1 MQIDYRCLAP
11 GGIFLDR
18 AGPPG
23 RGTPRRLATGPPYT
37 VQAVHLYVRDTSGR
51 LEGEISVPASK
62 YHAHRA
68 LMLASLAEGE
78 SRIKGGV
85 AAKHVQSTI
94 EVLTGLGTEI
104 ERTADGFLVRGGLPY
119 RPLRDT
125 VSVGSSGTTLY
136 FMIGL
141 ASLADAPVTIT
152 GQKYF
157 QRRPVGPLLE
167 ALSAMGIELSSANAT
182 PPITV
187 APRRPRGGRVSIA
200 GTLSQWISGLL
211 IVAPFASGPTTIEV
225 EGTLN
230 EQPYVELTVNMMRDF
245 GLEVGVSDDWRRF
258 EIEGNQTAR
267 PAEVTLP
274 PDIGSL
280 AFGLAATSI
289 HPADV
294 FFHGVTEIDGSR
306 VDHPEAH
313 FLDVV
318 AAMGLPME
326 LDPAAG
332 GMRVR
337 HDGVR
342 LRGVEIDCRPMPDML
357 PVLSTMGQFA
367 EGETR
372 FSNVAH
378 VRLKESDRVVSMLQ
392 LNRMG
397 GDVEEQGDE
406 LVVRGISGELTGS
419 PLSSF
424 NDHRVHMSLAVAASR
439 ARGESSLTY
448 PNAFR
453 ISYPGFLEDMRGIG
467 LDLSIEDDRERTPVG
482 APVDAGE
489 AKGGQRAVESIA
501 IDQAAEISIVDW
513 VGRWARERPG
523 ENAVVD
529 TRAGGTRVWTWEELD
544 QEADKAAAL
553 LLELGVEPGET
564 VAYQLPNW
572 GEFVIL
578 TLACMK
584 IGAICCALMPIF
596 REREI
601 GFALRR
607 SKARVLVVADE
618 FRGRKHA
625 EEAAAMLTGN
635 EDVDGPKSADI
646 ERFSAHQHG
655 VEHVIVVGSAGTPV
669 LPKTEG
675 VRWHD
680 FAAAVARQT
689 PDTAAIVARKP
700 APTALSQLFFTS
712 GSTGEPKGV
721 LHRYDALTR
730 AAMMEVEHLGLGRDD
745 TIFIPTPLA
754 HQTGLL
760 YGMWLSFA
768 LGSTQVIQDVWDARR
783 GAAALR
789 EWDGTFVQAATP
801 FLADLVRVVEAG
813 EEVAP
818 PALRIFV
825 VTGAAVPRALAERA
839 TTVLSAAVCGAWGS
853 TESCLGA
860 LAAPGDD
867 PAKVWGTD
875 GRALAGTRIRIVDD
889 SDQVLGPG
897 EEGNFQ
903 VTSRCLFERYL
914 DRPDLTAAAMTADG
928 WYRTG
933 DLATIDGDGYLRL
946 TGRVKDIINRGGEK
960 VPVAEIE
967 QLMHEHPAVAEVAIV
982 AMPDERLGERA
993 CAFVVL
999 DPDFEGGLGLAEV
1012 REWLDSQEMSKHYWP
1027 ERVEV
1032 IEAMPRTP
1040 SGKIQKFVLRER
1052 AKGLRP
1058 QEPNPIPSETEEEP
1072 VR

>member
-1 MQIDYRCLAP
+1 
-11 GGIFLDR
+11 
-18 AGPPG
+18 
-23 RGTPRRLATGPPYT
+23 
-37 VQAVHLYVRDTSGR
+37 
-51 LEGEISVPASK
+51 
-62 YHAHRA
+62 
-68 LMLASLAEGE
+68 MLASLAEGE
-78 SRIKGGV
+78 SRIRGGV

-94 EVLTGLGTEI
+94 EVLNGLGTEI
-104 ERTADGFLVRGGLPY
+104 ERTPDGFLVRGNGLPY

-125 VSVGSSGTTLY
+125 VSVGSSGSTLY
-136 FMIGL
+136 FMVGL

-157 QRRPVGPLLE
+157 QRRPIGPLLE
-167 ALSAMGIELSSANAT
+167 ALQSTGIELETTNST

-187 APRRPRGGRVSIA
+187 APKRPRGGKVSIA
-200 GTLSQWISGLL
+200 GTLSQWISGL
-211 IVAPFASGPTTIEV
+211 IMVAPFATGPTTIEV

-230 EQPYVELTVNMMRDF
+230 EQPYVQLTVNMMRDF
-245 GLEVGVSDDWRRF
+245 GLEVGVADDWRRF

-267 PAEVTLP
+267 PANVTLP

-289 HPADV
+289 HPSDV
-294 FFHGVTEIDGSR
+294 FFHGVHEIDGAK

-326 LDPAAG
+326 LDREG
-332 GMRVR
+332 GGLRVR

-342 LRGVEIDCRPMPDML
+342 LRGVEVDCQPMPDML

-406 LVVRGISGELTGS
+406 FVVRGIEGNLTGS

-424 NDHRVHMSLAVAASR
+424 NDHRVHMALTVAASR

-453 ISYPGFLEDMRGIG
+453 ISYPGFLDDMRSIG
-467 LDLSIEDDRERTPVG
+467 LDLGIQDDRERTAAG
-482 APVDAGE
+482 APTRTGE
-489 AKGGQRAVESIA
+489 ADSGQRAEQSIA
-501 IDQAAEISIVDW
+501 VDQAAEVPIVDW
-513 VGRWARERPG
+513 VGRWVEERPG
-523 ENAVVD
+523 EDALVD
-529 TRAGGTRVWTWEELD
+529 VRAGGTRTWTWEELD
-544 QEADKAAAL
+544 READKAAAV

-584 IGAICCALMPIF
+584 VGAICCALMPIF

-601 GFALRR
+601 SFAVRR
-607 SKARVLVVADE
+607 AKARVLVVADE

-625 EEAAAMLTGN
+625 EEAAAMLAAPNG
-635 EDVDGPKSADI
+635 DGPLP
-646 ERFSAHQHG
+646 
-655 VEHVIVVGSAGTPV
+655 VEHVLVVGADGAPV
-669 LPKTEG
+669 LPKTPG
-675 VRWHD
+675 ARWHD
-680 FAAAVARQT
+680 FAAALAGAE
-689 PDTAAIVARKP
+689 PDRAAIDARKP

-760 YGMWLSFA
+760 YGMWLAFA
-768 LGSTQVIQDVWDARR
+768 LGSTQVIQDVWDAHV
-783 GAAALR
+783 AARALR

-801 FLADLVRVVEAG
+801 FLADLVRVVESG
-813 EEVAP
+813 EEEAP

-867 PAKVWGTD
+867 PEKVWGTD

-889 SDQVLGPG
+889 EDNVLGPA

-903 VTSRCLFERYL
+903 VTSRCLFEEYL
-914 DRPDLTAAAMTADG
+914 DRPDLTAAAMTSDG

-933 DLATIDGDGYLRL
+933 DLATIDADGFLRL

-967 QLMHEHPAVAEVAIV
+967 QLLHQHEAVAEVAIV

-993 CAFVVL
+993 CAYVVL
-999 DPDFEGGLGLAEV
+999 DPDWGGDFGLAEV
-1012 REWLDSQEMSKHYWP
+1012 RAHLDAAEVSKHYWP

-1032 IEAMPRTP
+1032 VEEMPRTP
-1040 SGKIQKFVLRER
+1040 SGKIQKFILRDR
-1052 AKGLRP
+1052 AKGLRA
-1058 QEPNPIPSETEEEP
+1058 EEP
-1072 VR
+1072 KPTSKEPVP

>member
-1 MQIDYRCLAP
+1 
-11 GGIFLDR
+11 
-18 AGPPG
+18 
-23 RGTPRRLATGPPYT
+23 
-37 VQAVHLYVRDTSGR
+37 
-51 LEGEISVPASK
+51 
-62 YHAHRA
+62 
-68 LMLASLAEGE
+68 
-78 SRIKGGV
+78 
-85 AAKHVQSTI
+85 
-94 EVLTGLGTEI
+94 
-104 ERTADGFLVRGGLPY
+104 
-119 RPLRDT
+119 
-125 VSVGSSGTTLY
+125 
-136 FMIGL
+136 
-141 ASLADAPVTIT
+141 
-152 GQKYF
+152 
-157 QRRPVGPLLE
+157 
-167 ALSAMGIELSSANAT
+167 
-182 PPITV
+182 
-187 APRRPRGGRVSIA
+187 PRGGRVSIA
-200 GTLSQWISGLL
+200 GTLSQWISGLI

-245 GLEVGVSDDWRRF
+245 GLEVEVADDWRRF
-258 EIEGNQTAR
+258 EIEPNQTAH
-267 PAEVTLP
+267 PAEITLP

-289 HPADV
+289 HPSDV
-294 FFHGVTEIDGSR
+294 LFRGVSEIDGAR

-318 AAMGLPME
+318 AEMGLPMS
-326 LDPAAG
+326 LDHEAG

-367 EGETR
+367 EDETR

-406 LVVRGISGELTGS
+406 LVVRGIAGDLTGS

-424 NDHRVHMSLAVAASR
+424 NDHRVHMSLTVAASR

-448 PNAFR
+448 PNAYR
-453 ISYPGFLEDMRGIG
+453 ISYPGFLDDMRAIG
-467 LDLSIEDDRERTPVG
+467 LDLSIEDDRPSAATSP
-482 APVDAGE
+482 AA
-489 AKGGQRAVESIA
+489 AVESIA
-501 IDQAAEISIVDW
+501 IDQAAEIPIVDW

-523 ENAVVD
+523 EDAVVD
-529 TRAGGTRVWTWEELD
+529 VRAGGTQVWTWEELD
-544 QEADKAAAL
+544 READKAASL

-584 IGAICCALMPIF
+584 VGAICCALMPIF

-625 EEAAAMLTGN
+625 EETAAMLTTPNG
-635 EDVDGPKSADI
+635 DGPLP
-646 ERFSAHQHG
+646 
-655 VEHVIVVGSAGTPV
+655 VEHVLVVGADGAAA

-675 VRWHD
+675 ARWHD
-680 FAAAVARQT
+680 FAAAVAGQE
-689 PDTAAIVARKP
+689 PDAAAIAARKP
-700 APTALSQLFFTS
+700 GPTALAQLFFTS

-783 GAAALR
+783 GARALR

-801 FLADLVRVVEAG
+801 FLADLVRVVESG
-813 EEVAP
+813 EEEAP
-818 PALRIFV
+818 PALR
-825 VTGAAVPRALAERA
+825 
-839 TTVLSAAVCGAWGS
+839 
-853 TESCLGA
+853 
-860 LAAPGDD
+860 
-867 PAKVWGTD
+867 
-875 GRALAGTRIRIVDD
+875 
-889 SDQVLGPG
+889 
-897 EEGNFQ
+897 
-903 VTSRCLFERYL
+903 
-914 DRPDLTAAAMTADG
+914 
-928 WYRTG
+928 
-933 DLATIDGDGYLRL
+933 
-946 TGRVKDIINRGGEK
+946 
-960 VPVAEIE
+960 
-967 QLMHEHPAVAEVAIV
+967 
-982 AMPDERLGERA
+982 
-993 CAFVVL
+993 
-999 DPDFEGGLGLAEV
+999 
-1012 REWLDSQEMSKHYWP
+1012 
-1027 ERVEV
+1027 
-1032 IEAMPRTP
+1032 
-1040 SGKIQKFVLRER
+1040 
-1052 AKGLRP
+1052 
-1058 QEPNPIPSETEEEP
+1058 
-1072 VR
+1072 

>member
-1 MQIDYRCLAP
+1 
-11 GGIFLDR
+11 
-18 AGPPG
+18 
-23 RGTPRRLATGPPYT
+23 
-37 VQAVHLYVRDTSGR
+37 VHLYVRDTSGR

-141 ASLADAPVTIT
+141 ASLADAPVTLT

-167 ALSAMGIELSSANAT
+167 ALSSIGIELESANAT

-187 APRRPRGGRVSIA
+187 APKRPRGGRVSIA

-211 IVAPFASGPTTIEV
+211 IVAPFAGGPTTIEV

-267 PAEVTLP
+267 AAEVTLP

-289 HPADV
+289 HPSDV
-294 FFHGVTEIDGSR
+294 FFHGVSEIDGGR

-318 AAMGLPME
+318 AEMGLPME

-406 LVVRGISGELTGS
+406 LVVRGIAGDLTGS

-448 PNAFR
+448 PNAYR
-453 ISYPGFLEDMRGIG
+453 ISYPGFLDDMRAIG

-482 APVDAGE
+482 TPVGAGE
-489 AKGGQRAVESIA
+489 AEGGQRAVESIA

-529 TRAGGTRVWTWEELD
+529 LRAGGTRVWTWEGLD
-544 QEADKAAAL
+544 READKAAAL

-584 IGAICCALMPIF
+584 VGAICCALMPIF

-625 EEAAAMLTGN
+625 EEAAAMLAASGD
-635 EDVDGPKSADI
+635 EPLSI
-646 ERFSAHQHG
+646 
-655 VEHVIVVGSAGTPV
+655 EHVLVVGADGAPV
-669 LPKTEG
+669 VPKTEG
-675 VRWHD
+675 ARWHD
-680 FAAAVARQT
+680 FAAAVAGEE
-689 PDTAAIVARKP
+689 PDVEAIVARKP
-700 APTALSQLFFTS
+700 GPTALSQLFFTS

-745 TIFIPTPLA
+745 TIFVPTPLA

-801 FLADLVRVVEAG
+801 FLADLVRVIEAG

-839 TTVLSAAVCGAWGS
+839 TTVLSASVCGAWGS

-889 SDQVLGPG
+889 SGNVLDPG

-914 DRPDLTAAAMTADG
+914 DRPDLTAAAMTPDG

-933 DLATIDGDGYLRL
+933 DLATIDGEGYLRL

-967 QLMHEHPAVAEVAIV
+967 QLLYEHPAVAEVAIV

-993 CAFVVL
+993 CAFVVR
-999 DPDFEGGLGLAEV
+999 DPGFAGEFGLAEV
-1012 REWLDSQEMSKHYWP
+1012 RAWLDSQEMSKHYWP

-1032 IEAMPRTP
+1032 IEEMPRTP

-1058 QEPNPIPSETEEEP
+1058 EPNSTETDKEP

>member
-1 MQIDYRCLAP
+1 M
-11 GGIFLDR
+11 
-18 AGPPG
+18 
-23 RGTPRRLATGPPYT
+23 
-37 VQAVHLYVRDTSGR
+37 HLYVRETSGR

-94 EVLTGLGTEI
+94 EVLSGLGTEV
-104 ERTADGFLVRGGLPY
+104 EATDDGFLVRGGLPY
-119 RPLRDT
+119 RPVRDT

-141 ASLADAPVTIT
+141 ASLAEAPVTLT

-167 ALSAMGIELSSANAT
+167 ALGAMGVELSSANAT

-187 APRRPRGGRVSIA
+187 RPQRPRGGRVSIA

-245 GLEVGVSDDWRRF
+245 GLEVGVADDWRRF
-258 EIEGNQTAR
+258 EIEPNQTAR

-289 HPADV
+289 HPSDV
-294 FFHGVTEIDGSR
+294 FFHGVREIEGAK

-318 AAMGLPME
+318 AEMGLPME
-326 LDPAAG
+326 LDREAG
-332 GMRVR
+332 GVRVR

-367 EGETR
+367 AGETR

-406 LVVRGISGELTGS
+406 LVVRGIAGELTGS

-424 NDHRVHMSLAVAASR
+424 NDHRVHMSLSVAASR

-448 PNAFR
+448 PNAYR
-453 ISYPGFLEDMRGIG
+453 ISYPGFLDDMRAIG
-467 LDLSIEDDRERTPVG
+467 LDLSIEDERSRPATGPP
-482 APVDAGE
+482 A
-489 AKGGQRAVESIA
+489 AVESIA
-501 IDQAAEISIVDW
+501 IDQAAEIPIVDW
-513 VGRWARERPG
+513 VGRWARERPD
-523 ENAVVD
+523 EDAVVD
-529 TRAGGTRVWTWEELD
+529 VRAGGTRVWTWGELD
-544 QEADKAAAL
+544 READKAAAL

-601 GFALRR
+601 GFAVRR
-607 SKARVLVVADE
+607 AKARVLVVAEE
-618 FRGRKHA
+618 FRGRRHA
-625 EEAAAMLTGN
+625 EETATMLAAPNG
-635 EDVDGPKSADI
+635 DGPLP
-646 ERFSAHQHG
+646 
-655 VEHVIVVGSAGTPV
+655 VEHVLVVGAGGAPA
-669 LPKTEG
+669 LPKTDDA
-675 VRWHD
+675 RWHD
-680 FAAAVARQT
+680 FAAAVAGQE
-689 PDTAAIVARKP
+689 PDAEAIAARKP
-700 APTALSQLFFTS
+700 SPTALSQLFFTS

-721 LHRYDALTR
+721 LHRCDALTR

-783 GAAALR
+783 GAQALR

-801 FLADLVRVVEAG
+801 FLADLVRVVESG
-813 EEVAP
+813 EEEAP

-839 TTVLSAAVCGAWGS
+839 TGVLAAAVCGAWGS

-867 PAKVWGTD
+867 PEKVWGTD
-875 GRALAGTRIRIVDD
+875 GRALAGTRIRVVDD
-889 SDQVLGPG
+889 EGDELDPG

-903 VTSRCLFERYL
+903 VTSRCLFEEYL

-933 DLATIDGDGYLRL
+933 DLATIDADGFLRL

-967 QLMHEHPAVAEVAIV
+967 ELLHEHPAVAEVAIV

-999 DPDFEGGLGLAEV
+999 APEADGGFDIAEV
-1012 REWLDSQEMSKHYWP
+1012 RAYLDSQAVAKHYWP
-1027 ERVEV
+1027 ERVET
-1032 IEAMPRTP
+1032 IAEMPRTP

-1058 QEPNPIPSETEEEP
+1058 EPHLNPTEEEP

>member
-1 MQIDYRCLAP
+1 
-11 GGIFLDR
+11 
-18 AGPPG
+18 
-23 RGTPRRLATGPPYT
+23 
-37 VQAVHLYVRDTSGR
+37 VHLYVRETSGR
-51 LEGEISVPASK
+51 LAGEIAVPASK

-68 LMLASLAEGE
+68 LMLASLAAGE

-94 EVLTGLGTEI
+94 EVLSGLGTEI
-104 ERTADGFLVRGGLPY
+104 EKTADGFLVRGGLPY

-141 ASLADAPVTIT
+141 ASLAETPVTLT

-167 ALSAMGIELSSANAT
+167 ALGSMGIELSSANAT

-187 APRRPRGGRVSIA
+187 QPKRPRGGRVSIA

-245 GLEVGVSDDWRRF
+245 GLEVGVSKDWRRF
-258 EIEGNQTAR
+258 EIEPNQTAR

-289 HPADV
+289 HPSDV
-294 FFHGVTEIDGSR
+294 FFHGVAEIDGAK

-318 AAMGLPME
+318 AEMGLPME
-326 LDPAAG
+326 LDRAAG
-332 GMRVR
+332 GVRVR
-337 HDGVR
+337 HDRVR

-406 LVVRGISGELTGS
+406 LVVRGIAGKLTGS

-424 NDHRVHMSLAVAASR
+424 NDHRVHMSLSVAASR

-453 ISYPGFLEDMRGIG
+453 ISYPGFLDDMREIG
-467 LDLSIEDDRERTPVG
+467 LHLSIEDDRERPESG
-482 APVDAGE
+482 APAAAGE
-489 AKGGQRAVESIA
+489 VEGGQRAEASIA
-501 IDQAAEISIVDW
+501 IDQAAEVPIVDW
-513 VGRWARERPG
+513 VGRWARERPA

-529 TRAGGTRVWTWEELD
+529 VRAGGTRVWTWAELD
-544 QEADKAAAL
+544 READKAAGL
-553 LLELGVEPGET
+553 LLELGVGPGEA

-601 GFALRR
+601 GFAVRR
-607 SKARVLVVADE
+607 AKARVLVVADE

-625 EEAAAMLTGN
+625 EETAAMLAAAGATPNG
-635 EDVDGPKSADI
+635 DGADGPLPI
-646 ERFSAHQHG
+646 
-655 VEHVIVVGSAGTPV
+655 EHVLVVGADGAPA
-669 LPKTEG
+669 LPQAEG

-680 FAAAVARQT
+680 FAAALAGQA
-689 PDTAAIVARKP
+689 PDTEAIVARKP
-700 APTALSQLFFTS
+700 GPTALSQLFFTS

-768 LGSTQVIQDVWDARR
+768 LGSTQVIQDTWDARR
-783 GAAALR
+783 GARALR

-801 FLADLVRVVEAG
+801 FLADLVRAVESG
-813 EEVAP
+813 EEEAP

-839 TTVLSAAVCGAWGS
+839 TDVLSAAVCGAWGS

-875 GRALAGTRIRIVDD
+875 GRALAGTHIRIVDD
-889 SDQVLGPG
+889 DDKVLGPG
-897 EEGNFQ
+897 KEGNFQ
-903 VTSRCLFERYL
+903 VTSRCLFEEYL

-933 DLATIDGDGYLRL
+933 DLATIDDDGFLRL

-967 QLMHEHPAVAEVAIV
+967 QLLHEHPAVAEVAIV

-993 CAFVVL
+993 CAFVVRTPGV
-999 DPDFEGGLGLAEV
+999 DDELGLAEV
-1012 REWLDSQEMSKHYWP
+1012 RAYLDSREVSKAYWP
-1027 ERVEV
+1027 ERVET
-1032 IEAMPRTP
+1032 IAEMPRTP

-1058 QEPNPIPSETEEEP
+1058 EEPNPTTKEP

>member
-1 MQIDYRCLAP
+1 
-11 GGIFLDR
+11 
-18 AGPPG
+18 
-23 RGTPRRLATGPPYT
+23 
-37 VQAVHLYVRDTSGR
+37 VHLYVRETSGR
-51 LEGEISVPASK
+51 LQGEISVPASK

-78 SRIKGGV
+78 SRIRGGV

-104 ERTADGFLVRGGLPY
+104 EKTADGFLVRGKGLPY

-136 FMIGL
+136 FMVGL
-141 ASLADAPVTIT
+141 ASLAATPVTVT

-157 QRRPVGPLLE
+157 QRRPIGPLLE
-167 ALSAMGIELSSANAT
+167 ALTSTGIDLESTNST

-187 APRRPRGGRVSIA
+187 QPKRPHGGKVSIA
-200 GTLSQWISGLL
+200 GTLSQWISGL
-211 IVAPFASGPTTIEV
+211 IMVAPFATGPTTIEV
-225 EGTLN
+225 EGALN
-230 EQPYVELTVNMMRDF
+230 ERPYVELTVNMMRDF

-258 EIEGNQTAR
+258 EIEPNQTAR

-289 HPADV
+289 HPSDV
-294 FFHGVTEIDGSR
+294 FFHGVHEIDGAK

-313 FLDVV
+313 FLDY
-318 AAMGLPME
+318 AAEMGLPME
-326 LDPAAG
+326 LDREVG
-332 GMRVR
+332 GVRVR

-357 PVLSTMGQFA
+357 PVLSTMAQFA

-372 FSNVAH
+372 FSNIAH

-397 GDVEEQGDE
+397 GAVEEQGDE
-406 LVVRGISGELTGS
+406 LVVRGIEGNLTGS

-424 NDHRVHMSLAVAASR
+424 NDHRVHMALTVAASR
-439 ARGESSLTY
+439 AHGESSLTY

-453 ISYPGFLEDMRGIG
+453 ISYPGFLDDMRTIG
-467 LDLSIEDDRERTPVG
+467 LDLGIQDDRERIAAG
-482 APVDAGE
+482 APTGAGE
-489 AKGGQRAVESIA
+489 AEGGQRAVESIA
-501 IDQAAEISIVDW
+501 IDQAAEVPIVDW

-529 TRAGGTRVWTWEELD
+529 VRAGGTRVWTWEELD
-544 QEADKAAAL
+544 READNAASL

-584 IGAICCALMPIF
+584 VGAICCALMPIF

-601 GFALRR
+601 GFAVRR
-607 SKARVLVVADE
+607 AKARVLVVADE

-625 EEAAAMLTGN
+625 EEAAAMLAGAASGDGAAASNGGVAGADAAVSNGAAAGDAAAGN
-635 EDVDGPKSADI
+635 GGGADEGPLP
-646 ERFSAHQHG
+646 
-655 VEHVIVVGSAGTPV
+655 VEHVIVVGADGAPA
-669 LPKTEG
+669 LPKTDG

-680 FAAAVARQT
+680 FAAALAGQEPARE
-689 PDTAAIVARKP
+689 AIAARKP

-730 AAMMEVEHLGLGRDD
+730 ATMMEIEHLGLGRDD
-745 TIFIPTPLA
+745 TIYIPTPLA

-760 YGMWLSFA
+760 YGMWLAFS
-768 LGSTQVIQDVWDARR
+768 LGSTQVIQDVWDAHR
-783 GAAALR
+783 GAKALR
-789 EWDGTFVQAATP
+789 DWDCSFVQAATP
-801 FLADLVRVVEAG
+801 FLADLVRVVESG
-813 EEVAP
+813 EEQAP

-867 PAKVWGTD
+867 PSKVWGTD

-889 SDQVLGPG
+889 EDRVLGPG
-897 EEGNFQ
+897 EEGNYQ
-903 VTSRCLFERYL
+903 VTSRCLFEEYL

-933 DLATIDGDGYLRL
+933 DLATIDADGFLRL

-967 QLMHEHPAVAEVAIV
+967 QLLHQHDAVAELAIV

-993 CAFVVL
+993 CAYVVL
-999 DPDFEGGLGLAEV
+999 DPDFGGEFGLAEV
-1012 REWLDSQEMSKHYWP
+1012 RAHLDAAEVSKFYWP
-1027 ERVEV
+1027 ERVE
-1032 IEAMPRTP
+1032 IIDEMPRTP

-1058 QEPNPIPSETEEEP
+1058 EEPKPTSKEP

>member
-1 MQIDYRCLAP
+1 
-11 GGIFLDR
+11 
-18 AGPPG
+18 
-23 RGTPRRLATGPPYT
+23 
-37 VQAVHLYVRDTSGR
+37 
-51 LEGEISVPASK
+51 
-62 YHAHRA
+62 
-68 LMLASLAEGE
+68 MLASLAEGE

-85 AAKHVQSTI
+85 AARHVQSTI
-94 EVLTGLGTEI
+94 EVLTGLGTAI
-104 ERTADGFLVRGGLPY
+104 EQTAEGFLVRGGLPY

-167 ALSAMGIELSSANAT
+167 ALGSMGIELSSANAT

-187 APRRPRGGRVSIA
+187 QPRRPRGGKVSIA

-245 GLEVGVSDDWRRF
+245 GLEVGVADDWRRF

-267 PAEVTLP
+267 AAEITLP

-294 FFHGVTEIDGSR
+294 FFKGVGEIDGTR

-318 AAMGLPME
+318 SEMGLPME

-406 LVVRGISGELTGS
+406 LVVRGIAGELTGS

-424 NDHRVHMSLAVAASR
+424 NDHRVHMALTVAASR

-453 ISYPGFLEDMRGIG
+453 ISYPGFLDDMRAIG
-467 LDLSIEDDRERTPVG
+467 LDLSIEDDRERSAAGVAIATG
-482 APVDAGE
+482 AGA
-489 AKGGQRAVESIA
+489 GGQRAVESIA

-523 ENAVVD
+523 EDAVVD
-529 TRAGGTRVWTWEELD
+529 VRAGGTRVWTWEELD
-544 QEADKAAAL
+544 READRAAAL

-607 SKARVLVVADE
+607 SKARVLVVAEE
-618 FRGRKHA
+618 FRGRRHA
-625 EEAAAMLTGN
+625 EEAATMLAGAN
-635 EDVDGPKSADI
+635 GAGPLP
-646 ERFSAHQHG
+646 
-655 VEHVIVVGSAGTPV
+655 VEHVLVVGRDGAPA
-669 LPKTEG
+669 LPETDG
-675 VRWHD
+675 ARWHD
-680 FAAAVARQT
+680 FATAVAGQE
-689 PDTAAIVARKP
+689 PDTEAIVARKP
-700 APTALSQLFFTS
+700 GPTALSQLFFTS

-783 GAAALR
+783 GAQALR

-813 EEVAP
+813 EEPAP

-839 TTVLSAAVCGAWGS
+839 TSVLSASVCGAWGS

-889 SDQVLGPG
+889 EDEVLGPG

-903 VTSRCLFERYL
+903 VTSRCLFEEYL

-967 QLMHEHPAVAEVAIV
+967 QLLHEHPAVAEVAIV

-993 CAFVVL
+993 CAFVVR
-999 DPDFEGGLGLAEV
+999 DPDFAGEFGLAAV
-1012 REWLDSQEMSKHYWP
+1012 REWLDAQEMSKHYWP
-1027 ERVEV
+1027 ERVETLD
-1032 IEAMPRTP
+1032 EMPRTP

-1058 QEPNPIPSETEEEP
+1058 EEPQPTETDKEP

>member
-1 MQIDYRCLAP
+1 
-11 GGIFLDR
+11 
-18 AGPPG
+18 
-23 RGTPRRLATGPPYT
+23 
-37 VQAVHLYVRDTSGR
+37 
-51 LEGEISVPASK
+51 
-62 YHAHRA
+62 
-68 LMLASLAEGE
+68 MLASLADGE
-78 SRIKGGV
+78 SRITGGV

-94 EVLTGLGTEI
+94 EVLTGLGTQI
-104 ERTADGFLVRGGLPY
+104 EATDGGFRVRGGLPY

-167 ALSAMGIELSSANAT
+167 ALGDCGIELSAANAT

-187 APRRPRGGRVSIA
+187 RPRRPRGGRVSIA

-211 IVAPFASGPTTIEV
+211 IVAPFATGPTTIEV

-230 EQPYVELTVNMMRDF
+230 ERPYVELTVNMMRDF
-245 GLEVGVSDDWRRF
+245 GLEVGVADDWRRF
-258 EIEGNQTAR
+258 EIEPNQTAR

-289 HPADV
+289 HPSDV
-294 FFHGVTEIDGSR
+294 LFRGVSEIDGAK

-326 LDPAAG
+326 LDRAAG
-332 GMRVR
+332 GVRVR

-406 LVVRGISGELTGS
+406 LVVRGIEGELTGS

-424 NDHRVHMSLAVAASR
+424 NDHRVHMSLTVAASR

-453 ISYPGFLEDMRGIG
+453 ISYPGFLDDMRAIG
-467 LDLSIEDDRERTPVG
+467 FDLSIEDDRERSAEG
-482 APVDAGE
+482 APVATGE
-489 AKGGQRAVESIA
+489 AEGGQRAVESIA
-501 IDQAAEISIVDW
+501 IDQAAEVPIVDW

-523 ENAVVD
+523 EDALVD
-529 TRAGGTRVWTWEELD
+529 VRASGTRVWTWEELD
-544 QEADKAAAL
+544 READKAASL

-584 IGAICCALMPIF
+584 VGAICCALMPIF

-607 SKARVLVVADE
+607 SRARVLVVAEE
-618 FRGRKHA
+618 FRGRRHA
-625 EEAAAMLTGN
+625 EETASLLAG
-635 EDVDGPKSADI
+635 DVDGPKTGLSD
-646 ERFSAHQHG
+646 RFSAHRHG
-655 VEHVIVVGSAGTPV
+655 VAVEHVLVVGSDGAAV
-669 LPKTEG
+669 LPEG
-675 VRWHD
+675 GGVSWHD
-680 FAAAVARQT
+680 FAAALAARE
-689 PDTAAIVARKP
+689 PDAEAIGARKP

-760 YGMWLSFA
+760 YGMWLAFA
-768 LGSTQVIQDVWDARR
+768 LGSTQVIQDIWDPHT
-783 GAAALR
+783 AAKALR

-813 EEVAP
+813 EEEAP

-825 VTGAAVPRALAERA
+825 VTGAAVPRALAQRA
-839 TTVLSAAVCGAWGS
+839 TSVLAAAVCGAWGS

-875 GRALAGTRIRIVDD
+875 GRALAGTRIRIVDAD
-889 SDQVLGPG
+889 DKLLGPG

-914 DRPDLTAAAMTADG
+914 DRPDLTAAALTADG

-933 DLATIDGDGYLRL
+933 DLATIDSDGFLRL

-967 QLMHEHPAVAEVAIV
+967 QLLHEHPAVAEVAIV

-993 CAFVVL
+993 CAFVVRA
-999 DPDFEGGLGLAEV
+999 PDFAGDFGLAEV
-1012 REWLDSQEMSKHYWP
+1012 REFLDAREMSKHYWP
-1027 ERVEV
+1027 ERVEIV
-1032 IEAMPRTP
+1032 TAMPRTP
-1040 SGKIQKFVLRER
+1040 SGKIQKFILRDR

-1058 QEPNPIPSETEEEP
+1058 EPHLTPTEEEP

>member
-1 MQIDYRCLAP
+1 M
-11 GGIFLDR
+11 
-18 AGPPG
+18 
-23 RGTPRRLATGPPYT
+23 
-37 VQAVHLYVRDTSGR
+37 HLYVRETTGR
-51 LEGEISVPASK
+51 LQGEISVPASK

-94 EVLTGLGTEI
+94 EVLTGLGTPI
-104 ERTADGFLVRGGLPY
+104 EKTEDGFLVRGGLPY

-141 ASLADAPVTIT
+141 ASLADTPVTIT

-167 ALSAMGIELSSANAT
+167 ALADCGVELESANAT

-187 APRRPRGGRVSIA
+187 QPRRPRGGRVSIA
-200 GTLSQWISGLL
+200 GTLSQWISGLI
-211 IVAPFASGPTTIEV
+211 IVAPFATGPTTIEV

-230 EQPYVELTVNMMRDF
+230 ERPYVELTVNMMRDF
-245 GLEVGVSDDWRRF
+245 GLEVGVSDDWRCF
-258 EIEGNQTAR
+258 EIEPNQTAK
-267 PAEVTLP
+267 PAEVILP

-289 HPADV
+289 HPSDV
-294 FFHGVTEIDGSR
+294 FFRGVAEIDGTK

-318 AAMGLPME
+318 REMGLPME
-326 LDPAAG
+326 LDRAAG
-332 GMRVR
+332 GVRVR

-342 LRGVEIDCRPMPDML
+342 LRGVDIDCRPMPDML

-397 GDVEEQGDE
+397 GDVEERGDE
-406 LVVRGISGELTGS
+406 LVVRGIEGDLTGS

-424 NDHRVHMSLAVAASR
+424 NDHRVHMSLTVAASR

-448 PNAFR
+448 PNAYR
-453 ISYPGFLEDMRGIG
+453 ISYPTFLDDMRSIG
-467 LDLSIEDDRERTPVG
+467 LDLSIEDDRERPASVAAG
-482 APVDAGE
+482 GDAEGR
-489 AKGGQRAVESIA
+489 RAVESIA
-501 IDQAAEISIVDW
+501 IDQAAEVPIVDW

-523 ENAVVD
+523 EDALVD
-529 TRAGGTRVWTWEELD
+529 VRAGGTRVWTWEELD
-544 QEADKAAAL
+544 READKAASL

-584 IGAICCALMPIF
+584 VGAICCALMPIF

-601 GFALRR
+601 AFALRR

-618 FRGRKHA
+618 FRGRRHA
-625 EEAAAMLTGN
+625 AETATMLAAH
-635 EDVDGPKSADI
+635 VDGPKTDDI
-646 ERFSAHQHG
+646 GGFSAHQHG
-655 VEHVIVVGSAGTPV
+655 VEHVVVVGGDGAPL
-669 LPKTEG
+669 LPGGAG

-680 FAAAVARQT
+680 FGAALARQE
-689 PDTAAIVARKP
+689 PDREAIAARKP
-700 APTALSQLFFTS
+700 APTALAQLFFTS

-745 TIFIPTPLA
+745 TIFVPTPLA

-760 YGMWLSFA
+760 YGMWLAFA
-768 LGSTQVIQDVWDARR
+768 LGATQVVQDVWDPRVSAR
-783 GAAALR
+783 ALR

-801 FLADLVRVVEAG
+801 FLADLVRVVESG
-813 EEVAP
+813 EEEAP

-825 VTGAAVPRALAERA
+825 VTGAAVPRTLAERA
-839 TTVLSAAVCGAWGS
+839 TSVLSAAVCGAWGS
-853 TESCLGA
+853 TESGLGA

-867 PAKVWGTD
+867 PEKVWGTD
-875 GRALAGTRIRIVDD
+875 GRALAGTRIRVVDD
-889 SDQVLGPG
+889 AGNVLGPG

-903 VTSRCLFERYL
+903 VTSRCLFEEYL
-914 DRPDLTAAAMTADG
+914 DRPDLTAAAMTEDG

-933 DLATIDGDGYLRL
+933 DLATIDADGYLRI

-967 QLMHEHPAVAEVAIV
+967 QLLHEHPAVAEVAIV

-993 CAFVVL
+993 CAFVVRA
-999 DPDFEGGLGLAEV
+999 PDFVGGFGLAEV
-1012 REWLDSQEMSKHYWP
+1012 REHLDGHEVSKHYWP

-1032 IEAMPRTP
+1032 VDEMPRTP
-1040 SGKIQKFVLRER
+1040 SGKIQKFVLRDL

-1058 QEPNPIPSETEEEP
+1058 EPQPTPTEKKEP

>member
-1 MQIDYRCLAP
+1 
-11 GGIFLDR
+11 
-18 AGPPG
+18 
-23 RGTPRRLATGPPYT
+23 
-37 VQAVHLYVRDTSGR
+37 VHLYVRETSGR
-51 LEGEISVPASK
+51 LQGEIPVPASK

-94 EVLTGLGTEI
+94 EVLTGLGTQI
-104 ERTADGFLVRGGLPY
+104 ERTEDGFLVRGGLPY

-141 ASLADAPVTIT
+141 ASLADTPVTLT

-167 ALSAMGIELSSANAT
+167 ALGDCGIELSSANAT

-187 APRRPRGGRVSIA
+187 QPKRPRGGRVSIA
-200 GTLSQWISGLL
+200 GTLSQWISGLI
-211 IVAPFASGPTTIEV
+211 IVAPFASGPTTVEV

-230 EQPYVELTVNMMRDF
+230 ERPYVELTVNMMRDF

-258 EIEGNQTAR
+258 EIEGNQTAH
-267 PAEVTLP
+267 AADVTLP

-289 HPADV
+289 HPSDV
-294 FFHGVTEIDGSR
+294 FFSGVSEIDGAK

-318 AAMGLPME
+318 TEMGLPME
-326 LDPAAG
+326 LDREAG
-332 GMRVR
+332 GVRVR

-406 LVVRGISGELTGS
+406 FVVRGIEGDLTGS

-424 NDHRVHMSLAVAASR
+424 NDHRVHMSLTVAASR

-448 PNAFR
+448 PNAYR
-453 ISYPGFLEDMRGIG
+453 ISYPTFLEDMTSIG
-467 LDLSIEDDRERTPVG
+467 FDLSIEDDRERSASG
-482 APVDAGE
+482 APVATGE
-489 AKGGQRAVESIA
+489 AEGGQRATESIA
-501 IDQAAEISIVDW
+501 IDQAAEVPIVDW
-513 VGRWARERPG
+513 VGRWARERPA
-523 ENAVVD
+523 EDALVD
-529 TRAGGTRVWTWEELD
+529 VRAGGTRVWTWEEFD
-544 QEADKAAAL
+544 READKAASL

-584 IGAICCALMPIF
+584 VGAICCALMPIF

-625 EEAAAMLTGN
+625 EETAGMLAEPGA
-635 EDVDGPKSADI
+635 DGALP
-646 ERFSAHQHG
+646 
-655 VEHVIVVGSAGTPV
+655 VEHVLVVGADGAPA
-669 LPKTEG
+669 LPKTDG

-680 FAAAVARQT
+680 FTAALAAQE
-689 PDTAAIVARKP
+689 PDAAAIVARKP
-700 APTALSQLFFTS
+700 GPTALSQLFFTS

-760 YGMWLSFA
+760 YGMWLAFA
-768 LGSTQVIQDVWDARR
+768 LGSTQVIQDVWDPHVA
-783 GAAALR
+783 AAALR
-789 EWDGTFVQAATP
+789 QWDGTFVQAATP
-801 FLADLVRVVEAG
+801 FLADLIRVIDAG

-839 TTVLSAAVCGAWGS
+839 TSVLSASVCGAWGS

-860 LAAPGDD
+860 LCAPGDD

-889 SDQVLGPG
+889 SDQPLGPG

-903 VTSRCLFERYL
+903 VTSRCLFEEYL

-933 DLATIDGDGYLRL
+933 DLATIDGDGFLRL

-967 QLMHEHPAVAEVAIV
+967 QLLHEHPAVSEVAIV

-993 CAFVVL
+993 CAFVVRAPGF
-999 DPDFEGGLGLAEV
+999 DGDFGLAEV
-1012 REWLDSQEMSKHYWP
+1012 REFLDAQEMSKHYWP
-1027 ERVEV
+1027 ERVET
-1032 IEAMPRTP
+1032 IDEMPRTP

-1058 QEPNPIPSETEEEP
+1058 EPQPTPTDNKEP

>member
-1 MQIDYRCLAP
+1 
-11 GGIFLDR
+11 
-18 AGPPG
+18 
-23 RGTPRRLATGPPYT
+23 
-37 VQAVHLYVRDTSGR
+37 
-51 LEGEISVPASK
+51 
-62 YHAHRA
+62 
-68 LMLASLAEGE
+68 MLASLAEGE
-78 SRIKGGV
+78 SRIRGGV

-104 ERTADGFLVRGGLPY
+104 ERTADGFIVRGNGLPY

-125 VSVGSSGTTLY
+125 VSVGSSGSTLY
-136 FMIGL
+136 FMVGL

-157 QRRPVGPLLE
+157 QRRPIGPLLE
-167 ALSAMGIELSSANAT
+167 ALQSTGIELESTNST

-187 APRRPRGGRVSIA
+187 APKRPRGGKVSIA
-200 GTLSQWISGLL
+200 GTLSQWISGL
-211 IVAPFASGPTTIEV
+211 IMVAPFATGPTTIEV

-230 EQPYVELTVNMMRDF
+230 EQPYVQLTVNMMRDF
-245 GLEVGVSDDWRRF
+245 GLEVGVADDWRRF

-267 PAEVTLP
+267 PANVTLP

-289 HPADV
+289 HPSDV
-294 FFHGVTEIDGSR
+294 FFHGVHEIDGAK

-326 LDPAAG
+326 LDREAG
-332 GMRVR
+332 GLRVR

-342 LRGVEIDCRPMPDML
+342 LRGVEVDCQPMPDML

-406 LVVRGISGELTGS
+406 FVVRGIEGNLTGS

-424 NDHRVHMSLAVAASR
+424 NDHRVHMALTVAASR

-453 ISYPGFLEDMRGIG
+453 ISYPGFLDDMRGIG
-467 LDLSIEDDRERTPVG
+467 LDLGIQDDRERTAAG
-482 APVDAGE
+482 APARAGE
-489 AKGGQRAVESIA
+489 ADSGQRAEQSIA
-501 IDQAAEISIVDW
+501 VDQAAEVPIVDW
-513 VGRWARERPG
+513 VGRWVEERPG
-523 ENAVVD
+523 EDALVD
-529 TRAGGTRVWTWEELD
+529 VRASGTRTWTWEELD
-544 QEADKAAAL
+544 READKAAAVL
-553 LLELGVEPGET
+553 LQLGVEPGET

-584 IGAICCALMPIF
+584 VGAICCALMPIF

-601 GFALRR
+601 SFAVRR
-607 SKARVLVVADE
+607 AKARVLVVADE

-625 EEAAAMLTGN
+625 DEAAVMLAAQNG
-635 EDVDGPKSADI
+635 DGPLP
-646 ERFSAHQHG
+646 
-655 VEHVIVVGSAGTPV
+655 VEHVLVVGAGGAPV
-669 LPKTEG
+669 LPKTPEA
-675 VRWHD
+675 RWHD
-680 FAAAVARQT
+680 FAAALAGAE
-689 PDTAAIVARKP
+689 PDRAAIDARKP
-700 APTALSQLFFTS
+700 APMALSQLFFTS

-760 YGMWLSFA
+760 YGMWLAFA
-768 LGSTQVIQDVWDARR
+768 LGSTQVIQDVWDA
-783 GAAALR
+783 GVAARALR

-801 FLADLVRVVEAG
+801 FLADLVRVVESG
-813 EEVAP
+813 EEQAP

-867 PAKVWGTD
+867 PEKVWGTD

-889 SDQVLGPG
+889 EDNVLGPG
-897 EEGNFQ
+897 EEGNYQ
-903 VTSRCLFERYL
+903 VTSRCLFEKYL
-914 DRPDLTAAAMTADG
+914 DRPDLTAAAMTPDG

-933 DLATIDGDGYLRL
+933 DLATIDADGFLRL

-967 QLMHEHPAVAEVAIV
+967 QLLHQHEAVAEVAIV

-993 CAFVVL
+993 CAYVVL
-999 DPDFEGGLGLAEV
+999 DPDRSDDSEFGLAEV
-1012 REWLDSQEMSKHYWP
+1012 RAHLDAAEVSKHYWP

-1032 IEAMPRTP
+1032 VDEMPRTP
-1040 SGKIQKFVLRER
+1040 SGKIQKFVLRDR
-1052 AKGLRP
+1052 AKGLRA
-1058 QEPNPIPSETEEEP
+1058 EEP
-1072 VR
+1072 KPTSKEPVP

>member
-1 MQIDYRCLAP
+1 
-11 GGIFLDR
+11 
-18 AGPPG
+18 
-23 RGTPRRLATGPPYT
+23 
-37 VQAVHLYVRDTSGR
+37 
-51 LEGEISVPASK
+51 
-62 YHAHRA
+62 
-68 LMLASLAEGE
+68 MLASLADGE

-85 AAKHVQSTI
+85 AARHVRSTI
-94 EVLTGLGTEI
+94 EVLTGLGTRI
-104 ERTADGFLVRGGLPY
+104 ETTEDGFLVGGGLPY

-167 ALSAMGIELSSANAT
+167 ALGTMGVELSSANAR

-187 APRRPRGGRVSIA
+187 RPRRPRGGHVSIA

-211 IVAPFASGPTTIEV
+211 IVAPFATGPTTIEV

-258 EIEGNQTAR
+258 EVEPNQTAR
-267 PAEVTLP
+267 PADVTLP

-280 AFGLAATSI
+280 AFGLAASSL
-289 HPADV
+289 HPSDL
-294 FFHGVTEIDGSR
+294 FFHGVHEVDGAA

-318 AAMGLPME
+318 AEMGLPME
-326 LDPAAG
+326 IDRAAG

-342 LRGVEIDCRPMPDML
+342 LRGVDVDCRPMPDML
-357 PVLSTMGQFA
+357 PVLATMGQFA
-367 EGETR
+367 AGETR
-372 FSNVAH
+372 FSNIAH

-397 GDVEEQGDE
+397 GDVEERGDE
-406 LVVRGISGELTGS
+406 LVVRGIDGRLTGS

-424 NDHRVHMSLAVAASR
+424 NDHRVHMALTVAASR
-439 ARGESSLTY
+439 AHGESSLTY
-448 PNAFR
+448 PNAYR
-453 ISYPGFLEDMRGIG
+453 ISYPGFLDDMDAIG
-467 LDLSIEDDRERTPVG
+467 LRLSIEDDRERSAEGRPV
-482 APVDAGE
+482 ATGE
-489 AKGGQRAVESIA
+489 ADAGQRAGESIA
-501 IDQAAEISIVDW
+501 IDQAAEIPIVDW

-523 ENAVVD
+523 DNAVVD
-529 TRAGGTRVWTWEELD
+529 VRAGGTRVWTWEELD
-544 QEADKAAAL
+544 READRAAAL

-584 IGAICCALMPIF
+584 VGAVCCALMPIF
-596 REREI
+596 REREV

-607 SKARVLVVADE
+607 SKARVLVVADQ
-618 FRGRKHA
+618 FRGRLHA
-625 EEAAAMLTGN
+625 EETAAMLAGAAG
-635 EDVDGPKSADI
+635 ERPAGDGDGASPDGA
-646 ERFSAHQHG
+646 G
-655 VEHVIVVGSAGTPV
+655 PLPVEHVLVVGASGSPA
-669 LPKTEG
+669 LPDG
-675 VRWHD
+675 GGARWHD
-680 FAAAVARQT
+680 FAAALARQE
-689 PDTAAIVARKP
+689 PDREAIAARKP
-700 APTALSQLFFTS
+700 GPTALAQLFFTS

-730 AAMMEVEHLGLGRDD
+730 AAMMEVEHLGLGRED

-760 YGMWLSFA
+760 YGMWLAFA
-768 LGSTQVIQDVWDARR
+768 LGSTQVIQDVWDAER
-783 GAAALR
+783 GARALR

-801 FLADLVRVVEAG
+801 FLADLVRVVESGAA
-813 EEVAP
+813 EAP
-818 PALRIFV
+818 AALRIFV

-839 TTVLSAAVCGAWGS
+839 TNVLSAAVCGAWGS

-889 SDQVLGPG
+889 SDNLLGPG

-903 VTSRCLFERYL
+903 VTSRCLFEGYL

-933 DLATIDGDGYLRL
+933 DLATIDSAGFLRL
-946 TGRVKDIINRGGEK
+946 TGRVKDIVNRGGEK

-967 QLMHEHPAVAEVAIV
+967 QMLHEHPAVAEVAIV

-999 DPDFEGGLGLAEV
+999 APDWSGDFGLAEV
-1012 REWLDSQEMSKHYWP
+1012 REHLDSHEVSKHYWP
-1027 ERVEV
+1027 ERVETV
-1032 IEAMPRTP
+1032 DAMPRTP
-1040 SGKIQKFVLRER
+1040 SGKIQKFVLRDR

-1058 QEPNPIPSETEEEP
+1058 EEPQPTSKEP

>member
-1 MQIDYRCLAP
+1 M
-11 GGIFLDR
+11 
-18 AGPPG
+18 
-23 RGTPRRLATGPPYT
+23 
-37 VQAVHLYVRDTSGR
+37 HLYVRETSGR
-51 LEGEISVPASK
+51 LQGEISVPASK

-94 EVLTGLGTEI
+94 EVLTGLGTPI
-104 ERTADGFLVRGGLPY
+104 EKTPDGFLVRGGLPY

-136 FMIGL
+136 FMTGL

-167 ALSAMGIELSSANAT
+167 ALSDCGVELSSANAT

-187 APRRPRGGRVSIA
+187 QPRRPRGGRVSIA
-200 GTLSQWISGLL
+200 GTLSQWISGLI
-211 IVAPFASGPTTIEV
+211 IVAPFATGPTTIEV
-225 EGTLN
+225 EGALN
-230 EQPYVELTVNMMRDF
+230 EQPYVELTVDMMRDF

-258 EIEGNQTAR
+258 EIEPNQTAK

-289 HPADV
+289 HPSDV
-294 FFHGVTEIDGSR
+294 FFRGVSEIDGTK

-318 AAMGLPME
+318 AEMGLPME
-326 LDPAAG
+326 LDRAAG
-332 GMRVR
+332 GVRVR

-406 LVVRGISGELTGS
+406 LVVRGIEGDLTGS

-424 NDHRVHMSLAVAASR
+424 NDHRVHMSLTVAASR

-448 PNAFR
+448 PNAYR
-453 ISYPGFLEDMRGIG
+453 ISYPTFLDDMASIG
-467 LDLSIEDDRERTPVG
+467 LDLSIEDDRARSATG
-482 APVDAGE
+482 AAAAGGE
-489 AKGGQRAVESIA
+489 TDGRRAVESIA
-501 IDQAAEISIVDW
+501 IDQAAEVPIVDW

-523 ENAVVD
+523 EDALVD
-529 TRAGGTRVWTWEELD
+529 VRAGGTRVWTWEELD
-544 QEADKAAAL
+544 READKAASL

-584 IGAICCALMPIF
+584 VGAICCALMPIF
-596 REREI
+596 REREV

-625 EEAAAMLTGN
+625 EETASMLAGTDG
-635 EDVDGPKSADI
+635 VDGPKNHAM
-646 ERFSAHQHG
+646 RGFSAHQHG
-655 VEHVIVVGSAGTPV
+655 VPVEHVLVVGAGGAPV
-669 LPKTEG
+669 LPEGDG

-680 FAAAVARQT
+680 FAAALASQE
-689 PDTAAIVARKP
+689 PDREAIVARKP

-760 YGMWLSFA
+760 YGMWLAFA
-768 LGSTQVIQDVWDARR
+768 LGSTQVIQDVWDPHVGAR
-783 GAAALR
+783 ALR

-801 FLADLVRVVEAG
+801 FLADLVRVVESG
-813 EEVAP
+813 EEEAP

-889 SDQVLGPG
+889 SDNVLGPG

-903 VTSRCLFERYL
+903 VTSRCLFEGYL
-914 DRPDLTAAAMTADG
+914 DRPDLTAAALTADG

-933 DLATIDGDGYLRL
+933 DLATIDADGYLRL

-967 QLMHEHPAVAEVAIV
+967 QLLHEHPAVSEVAIV

-993 CAFVVL
+993 CAFVVRA
-999 DPDFEGGLGLAEV
+999 PDFVGAFGVAEV
-1012 REWLDSQEMSKHYWP
+1012 REHLDQHEVSKHYWP

-1032 IEAMPRTP
+1032 IDEMPRTP
-1040 SGKIQKFVLRER
+1040 SGKIQKFVLRDR

-1058 QEPNPIPSETEEEP
+1058 EPQPTSKEP

>member
-1 MQIDYRCLAP
+1 M
-11 GGIFLDR
+11 
-18 AGPPG
+18 
-23 RGTPRRLATGPPYT
+23 
-37 VQAVHLYVRDTSGR
+37 HLYVRETSGR

-85 AAKHVQSTI
+85 AARHVQSTI
-94 EVLTGLGTEI
+94 EVLTGLGTQI
-104 ERTADGFLVRGGLPY
+104 ETTPDGFVVRGGLPY

-141 ASLADAPVTIT
+141 ASLADAPVTLT

-167 ALSAMGIELSSANAT
+167 ALSDCGIELSSANAT

-187 APRRPRGGRVSIA
+187 RPKRPRGGHVSIA
-200 GTLSQWISGLL
+200 GTLSQWISGLI

-230 EQPYVELTVNMMRDF
+230 ERPYVELTVNMMRDF
-245 GLEVGVSDDWRRF
+245 GLEVGVSDEWRRF
-258 EIEGNQTAR
+258 EIEGNQTAH
-267 PAEVTLP
+267 AADVTLP

-294 FFHGVTEIDGSR
+294 FFRGVAEIDGAK

-318 AAMGLPME
+318 TEMGLPME
-326 LDPAAG
+326 LDREAG
-332 GMRVR
+332 GVRVR

-357 PVLSTMGQFA
+357 PILSTMGQFA
-367 EGETR
+367 DGETR

-406 LVVRGISGELTGS
+406 LLVRGIEGNLSGS

-424 NDHRVHMSLAVAASR
+424 NDHRVHMALTVAASR

-448 PNAFR
+448 PNAYR
-453 ISYPGFLEDMRGIG
+453 ISYPGFIDDMAAIG
-467 LDLSIEDDRERTPVG
+467 FDLSIEDDRERSATG
-482 APVDAGE
+482 APVATGE
-489 AKGGQRAVESIA
+489 AEGGQRAVESIA
-501 IDQAAEISIVDW
+501 IDQAAEVPIVDW
-513 VGRWARERPG
+513 VGRWARERPA
-523 ENAVVD
+523 EDALVD
-529 TRAGGTRVWTWEELD
+529 VRAGGTRSWSWEELD
-544 QEADKAAAL
+544 READKAAAL
-553 LLELGVEPGET
+553 LLDLGVEPGET

-601 GFALRR
+601 AFALRR

-618 FRGRKHA
+618 FRGRRHA
-625 EEAAAMLTGN
+625 EETATMLAAASH
-635 EDVDGPKSADI
+635 DVDGPKTRHI
-646 ERFSAHQHG
+646 GKFSAHQHG
-655 VEHVIVVGSAGTPV
+655 LSVEHVLVVGADGAPA
-669 LPKTEG
+669 LPEADE

-680 FAAAVARQT
+680 FAAALADQE
-689 PDTAAIVARKP
+689 PDAEAIAARKP
-700 APTALSQLFFTS
+700 EPTALAQLFFTS

-760 YGMWLSFA
+760 YGMWLAFA
-768 LGSTQVIQDVWDARR
+768 LGSTQVIQDVWDPHL
-783 GAAALR
+783 GAKALR

-801 FLADLVRVVEAG
+801 FLADLVRVIDAG

-839 TTVLSAAVCGAWGS
+839 TTVLSASVCGAWGS

-889 SDQVLGPG
+889 SDQPLGPG

-903 VTSRCLFERYL
+903 VTSRCLFEEYL
-914 DRPDLTAAAMTADG
+914 DRPDLTAAAMTEDG

-933 DLATIDGDGYLRL
+933 DLATIDSDGFLRL

-967 QLMHEHPAVAEVAIV
+967 QLLHEHPAVSEVAIV

-993 CAFVVL
+993 CAFVVRA
-999 DPDFEGGLGLAEV
+999 PGAGGDFGLAEV
-1012 REWLDSQEMSKHYWP
+1012 REYLDAHEVSKFYWP
-1027 ERVEV
+1027 ERVET
-1032 IEAMPRTP
+1032 IDEMPRTP
-1040 SGKIQKFVLRER
+1040 SGKIQKFILRDR

-1058 QEPNPIPSETEEEP
+1058 EPHTTPTDKKEP

>member
-1 MQIDYRCLAP
+1 
-11 GGIFLDR
+11 
-18 AGPPG
+18 
-23 RGTPRRLATGPPYT
+23 
-37 VQAVHLYVRDTSGR
+37 VHLYVRETSGR
-51 LEGEISVPASK
+51 LQGEISVPASK

-68 LMLASLAEGE
+68 LMLASLADGE
-78 SRIKGGV
+78 SRISGGV

-94 EVLTGLGTEI
+94 EVLTGLGTQI
-104 ERTADGFLVRGGLPY
+104 ETTPDGFLVRGGLPY

-125 VSVGSSGTTLY
+125 VSVGSSGSTLY

-167 ALSAMGIELSSANAT
+167 ALGATGVELSSSNAT

-187 APRRPRGGRVSIA
+187 QPKRPRGGRVSIA
-200 GTLSQWISGLL
+200 GTLSQWISGL
-211 IVAPFASGPTTIEV
+211 IMVAPFAGGPTTIEV
-225 EGTLN
+225 EGALN
-230 EQPYVELTVNMMRDF
+230 ERPYVELTVNMMRAF

-258 EIEGNQTAR
+258 EIEPNQTAR
-267 PAEVTLP
+267 AADITLP

-289 HPADV
+289 HPSDV
-294 FFHGVTEIDGSR
+294 LFKGVHEIDGAK

-313 FLDVV
+313 FLDI
-318 AAMGLPME
+318 AAEMGLPME
-326 LDPAAG
+326 LDREAG
-332 GMRVR
+332 GLRVR

-342 LRGVEIDCRPMPDML
+342 LRGVEVDCRPMPDML
-357 PVLSTMGQFA
+357 PVLATMGQFA

-406 LVVRGISGELTGS
+406 LVVRGIEGELTGS

-424 NDHRVHMSLAVAASR
+424 NDHRVHMSLTVAASR

-453 ISYPGFLEDMRGIG
+453 ISYPGFLDDMRSIG
-467 LDLSIEDDRERTPVG
+467 FDLGVQDDRERSAEG
-482 APVDAGE
+482 ALVATGE
-489 AKGGQRAVESIA
+489 ADAGQRAVQSIA
-501 IDQAAEISIVDW
+501 VDQAAEVPIVDW

-523 ENAVVD
+523 EDAVVD
-529 TRAGGTRVWTWEELD
+529 VRAGGTRVWTWEELD
-544 QEADKAAAL
+544 READKAASL

-618 FRGRKHA
+618 FRGRGHA
-625 EEAAAMLTGN
+625 AEAAAMLTGAGAAAGSSGN
-635 EDVDGPKSADI
+635 SASGNGGDVDGRASHDDGPLS
-646 ERFSAHQHG
+646 
-655 VEHVIVVGSAGTPV
+655 VEHVLVVGSDGAPS
-669 LPKTEG
+669 LPKTAD

-680 FAAAVARQT
+680 FAAAVADQEA
-689 PDTAAIVARKP
+689 DLAAIAAHKP

-745 TIFIPTPLA
+745 TIYIPTPLA

-768 LGSTQVIQDVWDARR
+768 LGSTQVIQDVWDAGR
-783 GAAALR
+783 AARALR
-789 EWDGTFVQAATP
+789 EWDCSFVQAATP
-801 FLADLVRVVEAG
+801 FLADLVRVVESG
-813 EEVAP
+813 EEEAP

-839 TTVLSAAVCGAWGS
+839 TSVLSAAVCGAWGS

-889 SDQVLGPG
+889 ADELLGPG

-903 VTSRCLFERYL
+903 VTSRCLFEEYL
-914 DRPDLTAAAMTADG
+914 DRPDLTAAAMTPDG

-933 DLATIDGDGYLRL
+933 DLATIDSDGFLRL

-967 QLMHEHPAVAEVAIV
+967 QLLHEHAAVAEVAIV

-993 CAFVVL
+993 CAFVVR
-999 DPDFEGGLGLAEV
+999 DPDWTGDFGLAEV
-1012 REWLDSQEMSKHYWP
+1012 RAHLDASEVSKFYWP
-1027 ERVEV
+1027 ERVETLA
-1032 IEAMPRTP
+1032 EMPRTP
-1040 SGKIQKFVLRER
+1040 SGKIQKFVLRDR

-1058 QEPNPIPSETEEEP
+1058 EESKPTDKEP

>member
-1 MQIDYRCLAP
+1 
-11 GGIFLDR
+11 
-18 AGPPG
+18 
-23 RGTPRRLATGPPYT
+23 
-37 VQAVHLYVRDTSGR
+37 VHLYVRETSGR
-51 LEGEISVPASK
+51 LHGEISVPASK

-68 LMLASLAEGE
+68 LILASLAEGE
-78 SRIKGGV
+78 SRISGGV
-85 AAKHVQSTI
+85 AARHVQSTI
-94 EVLTGLGTEI
+94 EVLTGLGTQI
-104 ERTADGFLVRGGLPY
+104 ETTADGFLVRGGLPY
-119 RPLRDT
+119 RPLRDA
-125 VSVGSSGTTLY
+125 VSVGSSGSTLY

-141 ASLADAPVTIT
+141 ASLADTPVTLT

-167 ALSAMGIELSSANAT
+167 ALTTTGVELESSNAT

-187 APRRPRGGRVSIA
+187 QPKRPRGGRVSIA
-200 GTLSQWISGLL
+200 GTLSQWISGL
-211 IVAPFASGPTTIEV
+211 IMVAPFASGPTTIEV
-225 EGTLN
+225 EGALN

-258 EIEGNQTAR
+258 EIEPNQTAR
-267 PAEVTLP
+267 PADVTLP

-294 FFHGVTEIDGSR
+294 FFKGVHEIDGAK

-318 AAMGLPME
+318 TEMGLPME
-326 LDPAAG
+326 LDREAG
-332 GMRVR
+332 GVRVR

-342 LRGVEIDCRPMPDML
+342 LRGVEVDCRPMPDML
-357 PVLSTMGQFA
+357 PVLATMGQFA

-406 LVVRGISGELTGS
+406 LVVRGIEGELTGS

-424 NDHRVHMSLAVAASR
+424 NDHRVHMSLTVAASR

-453 ISYPGFLEDMRGIG
+453 ISYPGFLDDMRSIG
-467 LDLSIEDDRERTPVG
+467 FDLGVQDDRERSAEG
-482 APVDAGE
+482 ALVATGE
-489 AKGGQRAVESIA
+489 ADAGQRAVQSIA
-501 IDQAAEISIVDW
+501 VDQAAEVPIVDW
-513 VGRWARERPG
+513 VGRWVEERPD
-523 ENAVVD
+523 EDAVVD
-529 TRAGGTRVWTWEELD
+529 VRAGGTRVWTWEELD
-544 QEADKAAAL
+544 READKAASL

-618 FRGRKHA
+618 FRGRRHA
-625 EEAAAMLTGN
+625 AEAAAMLAGAAAATNGAGGN
-635 EDVDGPKSADI
+635 GASHDDGPLP
-646 ERFSAHQHG
+646 
-655 VEHVIVVGSAGTPV
+655 VEHVLVVGSDGAPA

-675 VRWHD
+675 ARWHD
-680 FAAAVARQT
+680 FAAAVAGQE
-689 PDTAAIVARKP
+689 PDLEAIAARKP

-745 TIFIPTPLA
+745 TIYIPTPLA

-783 GAAALR
+783 GARALR
-789 EWDGTFVQAATP
+789 EWDCSFVQAATP
-801 FLADLVRVVEAG
+801 FLADLVRVVESG
-813 EEVAP
+813 EEEMP

-839 TTVLSAAVCGAWGS
+839 TSVLSASVCGAWGS

-867 PAKVWGTD
+867 PAKVWGSD

-889 SDQVLGPG
+889 SDELLGPG

-903 VTSRCLFERYL
+903 VTSRCLFEEYL

-933 DLATIDGDGYLRL
+933 DLATIDADGFLRL

-967 QLMHEHPAVAEVAIV
+967 QLLHEHAAVSEVAIV

-999 DPDFEGGLGLAEV
+999 DPDWSGDFGLAEV
-1012 REWLDSQEMSKHYWP
+1012 RAHLDSHEVSKFYWP
-1027 ERVEV
+1027 ERVETLA
-1032 IEAMPRTP
+1032 EMPRTP
-1040 SGKIQKFVLRER
+1040 SGKIQKFILRDR

-1058 QEPNPIPSETEEEP
+1058 EETKPTSKEP

>member
-1 MQIDYRCLAP
+1 M
-11 GGIFLDR
+11 
-18 AGPPG
+18 
-23 RGTPRRLATGPPYT
+23 
-37 VQAVHLYVRDTSGR
+37 HLYVRDTSGR

-94 EVLTGLGTEI
+94 EVLTGLGTQI
-104 ERTADGFLVRGGLPY
+104 EKTEYGFLVRGGLPY

-167 ALSAMGIELSSANAT
+167 ALSSMGIELASANAT

-187 APRRPRGGRVSIA
+187 QPQRPRGGRVSIA

-245 GLEVGVSDDWRRF
+245 GLEVGVADDWRRF
-258 EIEGNQTAR
+258 EIEPNQVAH
-267 PAEVTLP
+267 PAEITLP

-289 HPADV
+289 PPSDV
-294 FFHGVTEIDGSR
+294 LFRGVNEIDGTK

-313 FLDVV
+313 FLDV
-318 AAMGLPME
+318 AAEMGLPME

-337 HDGVR
+337 HHGVR

-406 LVVRGISGELTGS
+406 FVVRGIAGELTGS

-424 NDHRVHMSLAVAASR
+424 NDHRVHMALAVAASR
-439 ARGESSLTY
+439 AHGESSLTY
-448 PNAFR
+448 PNAYR
-453 ISYPGFLEDMRGIG
+453 ISYPGFLEDMQAIG
-467 LDLSIEDDRERTPVG
+467 LDLSIEDDRERSAAGVPVG
-482 APVDAGE
+482 AGE
-489 AKGGQRAVESIA
+489 AESGQRAVESIA
-501 IDQAAEISIVDW
+501 VDQAAEIPIVDW

-529 TRAGGTRVWTWEELD
+529 VRATGTRVWTWEELD
-544 QEADKAAAL
+544 READKAAAL

-584 IGAICCALMPIF
+584 VGAICCALMPIF

-607 SKARVLVVADE
+607 SKARVLVVAEE
-618 FRGRKHA
+618 FRGRRHA
-625 EEAAAMLTGN
+625 EEAAAMLAGAARGDGAATNGAGAHG
-635 EDVDGPKSADI
+635 DAAAGGGSGDDGPL
-646 ERFSAHQHG
+646 G
-655 VEHVIVVGSAGTPV
+655 VEHVLVVGATRAAPA
-669 LPKTEG
+669 LPKTDG
-675 VRWHD
+675 ARWHD
-680 FAAAVARQT
+680 FAAAVAGQE
-689 PDTAAIVARKP
+689 PDREAIVARKP
-700 APTALSQLFFTS
+700 GPTALSQLFFTS

-768 LGSTQVIQDVWDARR
+768 LGSTQVIQDVWDAHR

-801 FLADLVRVVEAG
+801 FLADLVRAVEAG

-839 TTVLSAAVCGAWGS
+839 TTVLSASVCGAWGS

-889 SDQVLGPG
+889 SDNVLGPG

-903 VTSRCLFERYL
+903 VTSRCLFEEYL
-914 DRPDLTAAAMTADG
+914 DRPDLTAAAMTTDG

-960 VPVAEIE
+960 IPVAEIE
-967 QLMHEHPAVAEVAIV
+967 QLLHQHAAVAEVAIV

-993 CAFVVL
+993 CAFVVR
-999 DPDFEGGLGLAEV
+999 DPDFAGAFGLAEV

-1027 ERVEV
+1027 ERVET
-1032 IEAMPRTP
+1032 IEQMPRTP

-1058 QEPNPIPSETEEEP
+1058 EPHLMPSETEEEP

>member
-1 MQIDYRCLAP
+1 
-11 GGIFLDR
+11 
-18 AGPPG
+18 
-23 RGTPRRLATGPPYT
+23 
-37 VQAVHLYVRDTSGR
+37 
-51 LEGEISVPASK
+51 
-62 YHAHRA
+62 
-68 LMLASLAEGE
+68 MLASLADGE

-94 EVLTGLGTEI
+94 EVLTGLGTQI
-104 ERTADGFLVRGGLPY
+104 EQTADGFLVRGGLPY
-119 RPLRDT
+119 RPLRDA

-167 ALSAMGIELSSANAT
+167 ALSDCGVDLSSANAT

-187 APRRPRGGRVSIA
+187 RPQRPRGGRVSIA
-200 GTLSQWISGLL
+200 GTLSQWISGLIIL
-211 IVAPFASGPTTIEV
+211 APFATGSTTIEV

-230 EQPYVELTVNMMRDF
+230 ERPYVELTVNMMRDF

-258 EIEGNQTAR
+258 EIEGDQTAH
-267 PAEVTLP
+267 AADVTLP

-289 HPADV
+289 HPSDV
-294 FFHGVTEIDGSR
+294 FFRGVAEIDGAK

-318 AAMGLPME
+318 AEMGLPME
-326 LDPAAG
+326 LDREAG
-332 GMRVR
+332 GVRVR

-406 LVVRGISGELTGS
+406 LVVRGIDGDLTGS

-424 NDHRVHMSLAVAASR
+424 NDHRVHMSLTVAASR

-448 PNAFR
+448 PNAYR
-453 ISYPGFLEDMRGIG
+453 ISYPTFLEDMRAIG
-467 LDLSIEDDRERTPVG
+467 MDLGLQDDRERSAEG
-482 APVDAGE
+482 APVATGE
-489 AKGGQRAVESIA
+489 AEGGQRAVESIA
-501 IDQAAEISIVDW
+501 IDQAAEVPIVDW
-513 VGRWARERPG
+513 VGRWARERPA
-523 ENAVVD
+523 EDALVD
-529 TRAGGTRVWTWEELD
+529 VRAGGTRTWTWEELD
-544 QEADKAAAL
+544 READKAASL

-584 IGAICCALMPIF
+584 VGAICCALMPIF

-601 GFALRR
+601 AYALRR

-625 EEAAAMLTGN
+625 EETAAMLNG
-635 EDVDGPKSADI
+635 VDGPKNHDMAH
-646 ERFSAHQHG
+646 FSARQHG
-655 VEHVIVVGSAGTPV
+655 LAVEHVLVVGAEGAAV
-669 LPKTEG
+669 LPESDG

-680 FAAAVARQT
+680 FAAALAGQE
-689 PDTAAIVARKP
+689 PDAAAIVARKP
-700 APTALSQLFFTS
+700 GPTALSQLFFTS

-745 TIFIPTPLA
+745 TIYIPTPLA

-760 YGMWLSFA
+760 YGMWLAFA
-768 LGSTQVIQDVWDARR
+768 LGSTQVIQDIWDPHLAAR
-783 GAAALR
+783 ALR

-801 FLADLVRVVEAG
+801 FLADLVRVIDAG

-839 TTVLSAAVCGAWGS
+839 TRMLSASVCGAWGS

-867 PAKVWGTD
+867 PTKVWGTD
-875 GRALAGTRIRIVDD
+875 GRALAGTRIRIVDED
-889 SDQVLGPG
+889 DKPLGPG

-903 VTSRCLFERYL
+903 VTSRCLFEEYL

-933 DLATIDGDGYLRL
+933 DLATIDGDGFLRL

-967 QLMHEHPAVAEVAIV
+967 QLLHEHPAVAEVAIV

-993 CAFVVL
+993 CAFVVRA
-999 DPDFEGGLGLAEV
+999 PDFGGDFGLAEV
-1012 REWLDSQEMSKHYWP
+1012 REWLDSHEMSKHYWP
-1027 ERVEV
+1027 ERVE
-1032 IEAMPRTP
+1032 ILAEMPRTP
-1040 SGKIQKFVLRER
+1040 SGKIQKFILRDR

-1058 QEPNPIPSETEEEP
+1058 EPHPTPTEKKEP

>member
-1 MQIDYRCLAP
+1 
-11 GGIFLDR
+11 
-18 AGPPG
+18 
-23 RGTPRRLATGPPYT
+23 
-37 VQAVHLYVRDTSGR
+37 
-51 LEGEISVPASK
+51 
-62 YHAHRA
+62 
-68 LMLASLAEGE
+68 MLASLAEGV

-85 AAKHVQSTI
+85 AARHVQSTI

-136 FMIGL
+136 FMVGL

-167 ALSAMGIELSSANAT
+167 ALGAMGIELSSANAT

-187 APRRPRGGRVSIA
+187 QPKRPRGGRVSIA

-258 EIEGNQTAR
+258 EIEPNQTAR
-267 PAEVTLP
+267 AAEITLP

-294 FFHGVTEIDGSR
+294 FFKGVSEIDGAR

-318 AAMGLPME
+318 SEMGLPME

-406 LVVRGISGELTGS
+406 LVVRGIAGELTGS

-424 NDHRVHMSLAVAASR
+424 NDHRVHMALTVAASR

-448 PNAFR
+448 PNAYR
-453 ISYPGFLEDMRGIG
+453 ISYPGFLDDMRAIG
-467 LDLSIEDDRERTPVG
+467 LDLSIEDDRERSAAGVAIATG
-482 APVDAGE
+482 AGE
-489 AKGGQRAVESIA
+489 GGQRAVESIA

-529 TRAGGTRVWTWEELD
+529 VRAGGTRVWTWEELD
-544 QEADKAAAL
+544 READKAAALL

-618 FRGRKHA
+618 FRERKHA
-625 EEAAAMLTGN
+625 AEAAVMLAGAAN
-635 EDVDGPKSADI
+635 GGAPSVDGNGASADGDGPL
-646 ERFSAHQHG
+646 A
-655 VEHVIVVGSAGTPV
+655 VEHVLVVGGGGAPA
-669 LPKTEG
+669 LPKSEG

-680 FAAAVARQT
+680 FAAAVAGQE
-689 PDTAAIVARKP
+689 PDAGAIAARKP
-700 APTALSQLFFTS
+700 SPTALSQLFFTS

-768 LGSTQVIQDVWDARR
+768 LGSTQVIQDIWDPHR

-801 FLADLVRVVEAG
+801 FLADLVRVIDAG

-839 TTVLSAAVCGAWGS
+839 TSVLSASVCGAWGS

-889 SDQVLGPG
+889 ADKVLGPG

-903 VTSRCLFERYL
+903 VTSRCLFEEYL

-967 QLMHEHPAVAEVAIV
+967 QLLHEHPAVAEVAIV

-993 CAFVVL
+993 CAFVVR
-999 DPDFEGGLGLAEV
+999 DPDFAGEFGLAEV
-1012 REWLDSQEMSKHYWP
+1012 REYLDAAEMSKHYWP
-1027 ERVEV
+1027 ERVETLD
-1032 IEAMPRTP
+1032 EMPRTP

-1058 QEPNPIPSETEEEP
+1058 EEPNPTETDKEP

>member
-1 MQIDYRCLAP
+1 
-11 GGIFLDR
+11 
-18 AGPPG
+18 
-23 RGTPRRLATGPPYT
+23 
-37 VQAVHLYVRDTSGR
+37 VHLYVRDTSGR

-78 SRIKGGV
+78 SRIKGSV

-104 ERTADGFLVRGGLPY
+104 ETTADGFLVRGGLPY

-141 ASLADAPVTIT
+141 ASLADAAVTIT

-167 ALSAMGIELSSANAT
+167 ALGSMGIELESANAT

-187 APRRPRGGRVSIA
+187 QPKRPRGGRVSIA

-258 EIEGNQTAR
+258 EIEPDQTAR
-267 PAEVTLP
+267 AAEITLP

-294 FFHGVTEIDGSR
+294 FFKGVSEIDGTK

-318 AAMGLPME
+318 TEMGLPME

-406 LVVRGISGELTGS
+406 LVVRGIAGDLTGS

-439 ARGESSLTY
+439 AGGESSLTY
-448 PNAFR
+448 PNAYR
-453 ISYPGFLEDMRGIG
+453 ISYPGFLDDMRAIG
-467 LDLSIEDDRERTPVG
+467 LDLSIEDDRERSAAGVPIG
-482 APVDAGE
+482 GGDAE
-489 AKGGQRAVESIA
+489 GGQRAEQSIA
-501 IDQAAEISIVDW
+501 VDQAAEIPIVDW

-625 EEAAAMLTGN
+625 EETAAMLAGAAASTNGA
-635 EDVDGPKSADI
+635 DGIGASHDGAGTAADGPLPVEHVLVVGSDGAPALPKSAG
-646 ERFSAHQHG
+646 A
-655 VEHVIVVGSAGTPV
+655 
-669 LPKTEG
+669 
-675 VRWHD
+675 RWHD
-680 FAAAVARQT
+680 FAAAIAGQV

-700 APTALSQLFFTS
+700 SPTALSQLFFTS

-801 FLADLVRVVEAG
+801 FLADLVRIIEAG

-839 TTVLSAAVCGAWGS
+839 TTVLSASVCGAWGS

-867 PAKVWGTD
+867 PTKVWGSD

-889 SDQVLGPG
+889 QDKVLGPG

-903 VTSRCLFERYL
+903 VTSRCLFEEYL

-933 DLATIDGDGYLRL
+933 DLATIDDEGYLRL

-960 VPVAEIE
+960 IPVAEIE
-967 QLMHEHPAVAEVAIV
+967 QLLHGHPAVAEVAIV

-993 CAFVVL
+993 CAFVVR
-999 DPDFEGGLGLAEV
+999 DPDFAGEFGLAEV
-1012 REWLDSQEMSKHYWP
+1012 REWLDSHEMSKHYWP
-1027 ERVEV
+1027 ERVETLDQ
-1032 IEAMPRTP
+1032 MPRTP
-1040 SGKIQKFVLRER
+1040 SGKIQKFVLREQ

-1058 QEPNPIPSETEEEP
+1058 EEPKPTETDKEP

>member
-1 MQIDYRCLAP
+1 
-11 GGIFLDR
+11 
-18 AGPPG
+18 
-23 RGTPRRLATGPPYT
+23 
-37 VQAVHLYVRDTSGR
+37 VHLYVRDTSGR

-167 ALSAMGIELSSANAT
+167 ALGSIGIELESANAT

-187 APRRPRGGRVSIA
+187 QPKRPRGGRVSIA

-211 IVAPFASGPTTIEV
+211 IVAPFATGPITIEV

-245 GLEVGVSDDWRRF
+245 GLEVGVADDWRRF
-258 EIEGNQTAR
+258 EIEPNQTAR
-267 PAEVTLP
+267 AAEVTLP

-289 HPADV
+289 HPSDV
-294 FFHGVTEIDGSR
+294 FFHGVSEIDGAR

-313 FLDVV
+313 FLDV
-318 AAMGLPME
+318 ATEMGLPME

-406 LVVRGISGELTGS
+406 LVVRGIAGDLTGS

-448 PNAFR
+448 PNAYR
-453 ISYPGFLEDMRGIG
+453 ISYPGFLDDMRAIG

-482 APVDAGE
+482 SPAGQGE
-489 AKGGQRAVESIA
+489 AQGGQRAVESIA

-513 VGRWARERPG
+513 VARWARERPG

-625 EEAAAMLTGN
+625 EEAAAMLASGGSAASSN
-635 EDVDGPKSADI
+635 GDAAADANGDGMAADDPL
-646 ERFSAHQHG
+646 S
-655 VEHVIVVGSAGTPV
+655 VEHVIVVGADGAPV

-675 VRWHD
+675 ARWHD
-680 FAAAVARQT
+680 FAAAVAGQE

-768 LGSTQVIQDVWDARR
+768 LGSTQVIQDVWDPRR

-813 EEVAP
+813 EEPAP

-839 TTVLSAAVCGAWGS
+839 TTVLAAAVCGAWGS

-889 SDQVLGPG
+889 EDEVLGPG

-903 VTSRCLFERYL
+903 VTSRCLFEGYL
-914 DRPDLTAAAMTADG
+914 DRPDLTTAAITADG

-993 CAFVVL
+993 CAFVVR
-999 DPDFEGGLGLAEV
+999 DPGFSGDFGLAEV
-1012 REWLDSQEMSKHYWP
+1012 QEWLDSHEMSKHYWP
-1027 ERVEV
+1027 ERVET
-1032 IEAMPRTP
+1032 IEEMPRTP
-1040 SGKIQKFVLRER
+1040 SGKIQKFVLRDR

-1058 QEPNPIPSETEEEP
+1058 EPRPTDKEP

>member
-1 MQIDYRCLAP
+1 
-11 GGIFLDR
+11 
-18 AGPPG
+18 
-23 RGTPRRLATGPPYT
+23 
-37 VQAVHLYVRDTSGR
+37 VHLYVRDTSGR

-85 AAKHVQSTI
+85 AARHVQSTI
-94 EVLTGLGTEI
+94 EVLSGLGTEI
-104 ERTADGFLVRGGLPY
+104 EQTAEGFLVRGGLPY

-141 ASLADAPVTIT
+141 ASLADVAVTLT

-167 ALSAMGIELSSANAT
+167 ALTAMGIELSSANAT

-187 APRRPRGGRVSIA
+187 QPKRPRGGRVAIA

-211 IVAPFASGPTTIEV
+211 IVAPFAGGPTTIEV

-258 EIEGNQTAR
+258 EIEPNQTAHA
-267 PAEVTLP
+267 AEITLP

-280 AFGLAATSI
+280 AFGLAATGV

-294 FFHGVTEIDGSR
+294 FFKGVSEIDGAR

-318 AAMGLPME
+318 AEMGLPME

-337 HDGVR
+337 HDGAR

-357 PVLSTMGQFA
+357 PVLSTIGQFA

-406 LVVRGISGELTGS
+406 LVVRGIAGELTGS

-424 NDHRVHMSLAVAASR
+424 NDHRVHMALAVAASR

-448 PNAFR
+448 PNAYR
-453 ISYPGFLEDMRGIG
+453 ISYPGFLDDMRAIG
-467 LDLSIEDDRERTPVG
+467 LDLSIEDDRARTAAGVPIG
-482 APVDAGE
+482 AGAGE
-489 AKGGQRAVESIA
+489 GGQRAEESIA
-501 IDQAAEISIVDW
+501 IDQAAEIPIVDW

-523 ENAVVD
+523 EDAVID
-529 TRAGGTRVWTWEELD
+529 TRAGSTRVWTWEELD
-544 QEADKAAAL
+544 READKAAAL

-584 IGAICCALMPIF
+584 VGAICCALMPIF

-618 FRGRKHA
+618 FRGRRHA
-625 EEAAAMLTGN
+625 EETAAMLAG
-635 EDVDGPKSADI
+635 VDGDGPLP
-646 ERFSAHQHG
+646 
-655 VEHVIVVGSAGTPV
+655 VEHVLVIGTDGAPA
-669 LPKTEG
+669 LPKTDG

-680 FAAAVARQT
+680 FAAAVAGQE
-689 PDTAAIVARKP
+689 PDREAIVARKP
-700 APTALSQLFFTS
+700 GPTALSQLFFTS

-768 LGSTQVIQDVWDARR
+768 LGSTQVIQDVWDPHRA
-783 GAAALR
+783 AAALR

-839 TTVLSAAVCGAWGS
+839 TTVLSASVCGAWGS

-867 PAKVWGTD
+867 PTKVWGTD
-875 GRALAGTRIRIVDD
+875 GRALAGTHIRIVDD
-889 SDQVLGPG
+889 SDELLGPG

-903 VTSRCLFERYL
+903 VTSRCLFEEYL

-933 DLATIDGDGYLRL
+933 DLATIDADGYLRL

-967 QLMHEHPAVAEVAIV
+967 QLLHEHPAVAEVAIV

-993 CAFVVL
+993 CAFVVRA
-999 DPDFEGGLGLAEV
+999 PGFAGEFGLTEV
-1012 REWLDSQEMSKHYWP
+1012 REFLDAQEMSKHYWP

-1032 IEAMPRTP
+1032 IEEMPRTP
-1040 SGKIQKFVLRER
+1040 SGKIQKFVLREQ

-1058 QEPNPIPSETEEEP
+1058 EQPHLIPTETEEEP

>member
-1 MQIDYRCLAP
+1 M
-11 GGIFLDR
+11 
-18 AGPPG
+18 
-23 RGTPRRLATGPPYT
+23 
-37 VQAVHLYVRDTSGR
+37 HLYVRETSGR
-51 LEGEISVPASK
+51 LQGEISVPASK

-94 EVLTGLGTEI
+94 EVLTGLGTQI
-104 ERTADGFLVRGGLPY
+104 ERTADGFVVRGGLPY

-141 ASLADAPVTIT
+141 ASLADAPITIT

-167 ALSAMGIELSSANAT
+167 ALSDCGVELQSANAT

-187 APRRPRGGRVSIA
+187 EPKRPRGGRVSIA
-200 GTLSQWISGLL
+200 GTLSQWISGL
-211 IVAPFASGPTTIEV
+211 IMVAPFADGPTTIEV

-245 GLEVGVSDDWRRF
+245 GLEVDVADDWRRF
-258 EIEGNQTAR
+258 EIEGNQTAH
-267 PAEVTLP
+267 AADVTLP

-289 HPADV
+289 HPSDV
-294 FFHGVTEIDGSR
+294 FFHGVSEIDGAR

-318 AAMGLPME
+318 TEMGLPME
-326 LDPAAG
+326 LDRAAG

-357 PVLSTMGQFA
+357 PILSTMGQFA
-367 EGETR
+367 AGETR
-372 FSNVAH
+372 FVNVAH

-406 LVVRGISGELTGS
+406 LVVRGIEGDLTGS

-424 NDHRVHMSLAVAASR
+424 NDHRVHMSLTVAASR

-448 PNAFR
+448 PNAYR
-453 ISYPGFLEDMRGIG
+453 ISYPGFLEDMSAIG
-467 LDLSIEDDRERTPVG
+467 FDLSIEDDRERSATG
-482 APVDAGE
+482 APVATGE
-489 AKGGQRAVESIA
+489 AEGGQRAVESIA
-501 IDQAAEISIVDW
+501 IDQAAEVPIVDW

-523 ENAVVD
+523 EDALVD
-529 TRAGGTRVWTWEELD
+529 VRAGGTRVWTWEELD
-544 QEADKAAAL
+544 READKAASL

-618 FRGRKHA
+618 FRGRRHA
-625 EEAAAMLTGN
+625 DETASMLADGN
-635 EDVDGPKSADI
+635 DVDGPKNHDMAH
-646 ERFSAHQHG
+646 FSAHQHEGAAG
-655 VEHVIVVGSAGTPV
+655 VEHVLVVGAAGASA
-669 LPKTEG
+669 LPRTDDADG
-675 VRWHD
+675 VNWHD
-680 FAAAVARQT
+680 FAAALAGQE
-689 PDTAAIVARKP
+689 PDAEAIVARKP

-760 YGMWLSFA
+760 YGMWLAFA
-768 LGSTQVIQDVWDARR
+768 LGSTQMIQDVWDPHV
-783 GAAALR
+783 AAKALR

-813 EEVAP
+813 EEAAP

-839 TTVLSAAVCGAWGS
+839 TTVLSASVCGAWGS

-889 SDQVLGPG
+889 SDQPLGPG

-914 DRPDLTAAAMTADG
+914 DRPDLTAAAMTDDG

-933 DLATIDGDGYLRL
+933 DLATIDGDGFLRL

-967 QLMHEHPAVAEVAIV
+967 QLLHEHPAVSEVAIV

-993 CAFVVL
+993 CAFVVGA
-999 DPDFEGGLGLAEV
+999 PDFTGGFGLAEV
-1012 REWLDSQEMSKHYWP
+1012 REYLDGREVAKHYWP
-1027 ERVEV
+1027 ERVET
-1032 IEAMPRTP
+1032 IEEMPRTP
-1040 SGKIQKFVLRER
+1040 SGKIQKFILRDRAER
-1052 AKGLRP
+1052 LRP
-1058 QEPNPIPSETEEEP
+1058 EPRMTETEEEP

>member
-1 MQIDYRCLAP
+1 M
-11 GGIFLDR
+11 
-18 AGPPG
+18 
-23 RGTPRRLATGPPYT
+23 
-37 VQAVHLYVRDTSGR
+37 HLYVRETSGR
-51 LEGEISVPASK
+51 LQGEISVPASK

-68 LMLASLAEGE
+68 LMLASLAAGE

-104 ERTADGFLVRGGLPY
+104 EATEDGFLVRGGVPY
-119 RPLRDT
+119 RPLRDG

-141 ASLADAPVTIT
+141 ASLAEEPVTLT

-167 ALSAMGIELSSANAT
+167 ALGQMGVELTSANAT

-187 APRRPRGGRVSIA
+187 RPQRPRGGRVSIA
-200 GTLSQWISGLL
+200 GTLSQWISGLI
-211 IVAPFASGPTTIEV
+211 IVAPFATAPTTIEV

-245 GLEVGVSDDWRRF
+245 GLEVGVADDWRRF
-258 EIEGNQTAR
+258 EIEPNQTAR

-289 HPADV
+289 HPSDV
-294 FFHGVTEIDGSR
+294 FFKGVAEIDGAK

-318 AAMGLPME
+318 AEMGLPME
-326 LDPAAG
+326 LDRAAG
-332 GMRVR
+332 GVRVR

-397 GDVEEQGDE
+397 GDVEERGDE
-406 LVVRGISGELTGS
+406 LVVRGIAGDLTGS

-424 NDHRVHMSLAVAASR
+424 NDHRVHMSLTVAASR

-448 PNAFR
+448 PNAYR
-453 ISYPGFLEDMRGIG
+453 ISYPGFLDDMQAIG
-467 LDLSIEDDRERTPVG
+467 LQLSIEDDRERG
-482 APVDAGE
+482 A
-489 AKGGQRAVESIA
+489 QSIA
-501 IDQAAEISIVDW
+501 IDQAAEIPIVDW

-523 ENAVVD
+523 EDAVVD
-529 TRAGGTRVWTWEELD
+529 VRAGGTRVWTWGELD
-544 QEADKAAAL
+544 READKAASL

-584 IGAICCALMPIF
+584 IGAVCCALMPIF

-618 FRGRKHA
+618 FRGRRHA
-625 EEAAAMLTGN
+625 AEVASMLATPTNG
-635 EDVDGPKSADI
+635 VDGPKSPLYQD
-646 ERFSAHQHG
+646 FSAHQPEG
-655 VEHVIVVGSAGTPV
+655 SAVEHVMVVGADGAPA

-680 FAAAVARQT
+680 FAAAVAGQE
-689 PDTAAIVARKP
+689 PDAAAIAARKP
-700 APTALSQLFFTS
+700 GPTALAQLFFTS
-712 GSTGEPKGV
+712 GATGEPKGV

-745 TIFIPTPLA
+745 NIFIPTPLA

-783 GAAALR
+783 GARALR

-801 FLADLVRVVEAG
+801 FLADLVRVVESG
-813 EEVAP
+813 EEEAP

-839 TTVLSAAVCGAWGS
+839 TDVLSAAVCGAWGS

-889 SDQVLGPG
+889 ADEMLGPG

-914 DRPDLTAAAMTADG
+914 DRPDLTAAAMTEDG

-933 DLATIDGDGYLRL
+933 DLATIDADGFLRL

-967 QLMHEHPAVAEVAIV
+967 QLLHEHPAVAEVAIV

-993 CAFVVL
+993 CAFVVR
-999 DPDFEGGLGLAEV
+999 DPDFLGDFGLAEV
-1012 REWLDSQEMSKHYWP
+1012 REHLDAHEVSKHYWP
-1027 ERVEV
+1027 ERVET

-1058 QEPNPIPSETEEEP
+1058 EPHLTPTEEEP

>member
-1 MQIDYRCLAP
+1 
-11 GGIFLDR
+11 
-18 AGPPG
+18 
-23 RGTPRRLATGPPYT
+23 
-37 VQAVHLYVRDTSGR
+37 
-51 LEGEISVPASK
+51 
-62 YHAHRA
+62 
-68 LMLASLAEGE
+68 MLASLADGE
-78 SRIKGGV
+78 SRITGGV

-94 EVLTGLGTEI
+94 EVLTGLGTQI
-104 ERTADGFLVRGGLPY
+104 EKTGDGFLVRGGLPY

-141 ASLADAPVTIT
+141 ASLADTPVTIT

-167 ALSAMGIELSSANAT
+167 ALSDCGIELSSANAT

-187 APRRPRGGRVSIA
+187 QPKRPRGGRVSIA
-200 GTLSQWISGLL
+200 GTLSQWISGLI
-211 IVAPFASGPTTIEV
+211 IVAPFATGPTTIEV

-230 EQPYVELTVNMMRDF
+230 ERPYVELTVNMMRDF
-245 GLEVGVSDDWRRF
+245 GLEVGVADDWRRF

-267 PAEVTLP
+267 AADVTLP

-289 HPADV
+289 HPSDV
-294 FFHGVTEIDGSR
+294 FFRGVSEIDGTK

-318 AAMGLPME
+318 AEMGLPME
-326 LDPAAG
+326 LDRAAG
-332 GMRVR
+332 GVRVR

-406 LVVRGISGELTGS
+406 LVVRGIDGDLTGS

-424 NDHRVHMSLAVAASR
+424 NDHRVHMSLTVAASR

-448 PNAFR
+448 PNAYR
-453 ISYPGFLEDMRGIG
+453 ISYPGFLEDMGGIG
-467 LDLSIEDDRERTPVG
+467 FDLSIEDDRVRSATG
-482 APVDAGE
+482 APVATGE
-489 AKGGQRAVESIA
+489 AEGGQRAVESIA
-501 IDQAAEISIVDW
+501 IDQAAEVPIVDW
-513 VGRWARERPG
+513 VGRWARERPA
-523 ENAVVD
+523 EDALVD
-529 TRAGGTRVWTWEELD
+529 VRAGGTRTWTWAELD
-544 QEADKAAAL
+544 READKAASL

-584 IGAICCALMPIF
+584 VGAISCALMPIF

-618 FRGRKHA
+618 FRGRRHA
-625 EEAAAMLTGN
+625 EETAAMLAD
-635 EDVDGPKSADI
+635 DVDGPKTRHI
-646 ERFSAHQHG
+646 GKFSAHQHRLA
-655 VEHVIVVGSAGTPV
+655 VEHVLVVGADGAAG
-669 LPKTEG
+669 LPETGG

-680 FAAAVARQT
+680 FGAAVARQE
-689 PDTAAIVARKP
+689 PDTDAIVARKP
-700 APTALSQLFFTS
+700 GPTALSQLFFTS

-745 TIFIPTPLA
+745 TIYIPTPLA

-760 YGMWLSFA
+760 YGMWLAFA
-768 LGSTQVIQDVWDARR
+768 LGSTQVIQDIWDPHVAAR
-783 GAAALR
+783 ALR

-801 FLADLVRVVEAG
+801 FLADLIRVIDAG

-839 TTVLSAAVCGAWGS
+839 TRVLSASVCGAWGS

-875 GRALAGTRIRIVDD
+875 GRALAGTRIRIVDED
-889 SDQVLGPG
+889 DKVLGPG

-903 VTSRCLFERYL
+903 VTSRCLFEEYL

-933 DLATIDGDGYLRL
+933 DLATIDGDGFLRL

-967 QLMHEHPAVAEVAIV
+967 QLLHEHPAVAEVAIV

-993 CAFVVL
+993 CAFVVRA
-999 DPDFEGGLGLAEV
+999 PDFHGDFGLAEV
-1012 REWLDSQEMSKHYWP
+1012 REWLDSHEMSKHYWP
-1027 ERVEV
+1027 ERVE
-1032 IEAMPRTP
+1032 ILTEMPRTP
-1040 SGKIQKFVLRER
+1040 SGKIQKFILRDR

-1058 QEPNPIPSETEEEP
+1058 EPHPTDKTDKEP

>member
-1 MQIDYRCLAP
+1 
-11 GGIFLDR
+11 
-18 AGPPG
+18 
-23 RGTPRRLATGPPYT
+23 
-37 VQAVHLYVRDTSGR
+37 
-51 LEGEISVPASK
+51 
-62 YHAHRA
+62 
-68 LMLASLAEGE
+68 MLASLAEGE
-78 SRIKGGV
+78 SRIKGSV

-104 ERTADGFLVRGGLPY
+104 ETTADGFLVRGGLPY

-141 ASLADAPVTIT
+141 ASLADAAVTIT

-167 ALSAMGIELSSANAT
+167 ALGSMGIELESANAT

-187 APRRPRGGRVSIA
+187 QPKRPRGGRVSIA

-258 EIEGNQTAR
+258 EIEPDQTAR
-267 PAEVTLP
+267 AAEITLP

-294 FFHGVTEIDGSR
+294 FFKGVSEIDGTK

-318 AAMGLPME
+318 TEMGLPME

-406 LVVRGISGELTGS
+406 LVVRGIAGDLTGS

-439 ARGESSLTY
+439 AGGESSLTY
-448 PNAFR
+448 PNAYR
-453 ISYPGFLEDMRGIG
+453 ISYPGFLDDMRAIG
-467 LDLSIEDDRERTPVG
+467 LDLSIEDDRERSAAGVPIG
-482 APVDAGE
+482 GGDAE
-489 AKGGQRAVESIA
+489 GGQRAEQSIA
-501 IDQAAEISIVDW
+501 VDQAAEIPIVDW

-625 EEAAAMLTGN
+625 EETAAMLAGAAASTNGA
-635 EDVDGPKSADI
+635 DGIGASHDGAGTAADGPLPVEHVLVVGSDGAPALPKSAG
-646 ERFSAHQHG
+646 A
-655 VEHVIVVGSAGTPV
+655 
-669 LPKTEG
+669 
-675 VRWHD
+675 RWHD
-680 FAAAVARQT
+680 FAAAIAGQV

-700 APTALSQLFFTS
+700 SPTALSQLFFTS

-801 FLADLVRVVEAG
+801 FLADLVRIIEAG

-839 TTVLSAAVCGAWGS
+839 TTVLSASVCGAWGS

-867 PAKVWGTD
+867 PTKVWGSD

-889 SDQVLGPG
+889 QDKVLGPG

-903 VTSRCLFERYL
+903 VTSRCLFEEYL

-933 DLATIDGDGYLRL
+933 DLATIDDEGYLRL

-960 VPVAEIE
+960 IPVAEIE
-967 QLMHEHPAVAEVAIV
+967 QLLHGHPAVAEVAIV
-982 AMPDERLGERA
+982 AMP
-993 CAFVVL
+993 
-999 DPDFEGGLGLAEV
+999 
-1012 REWLDSQEMSKHYWP
+1012 
-1027 ERVEV
+1027 
-1032 IEAMPRTP
+1032 
-1040 SGKIQKFVLRER
+1040 
-1052 AKGLRP
+1052 
-1058 QEPNPIPSETEEEP
+1058 
-1072 VR
+1072 

>member
-1 MQIDYRCLAP
+1 
-11 GGIFLDR
+11 
-18 AGPPG
+18 
-23 RGTPRRLATGPPYT
+23 
-37 VQAVHLYVRDTSGR
+37 VHLYVRETSGR
-51 LEGEISVPASK
+51 LQGEISVPASK

-78 SRIKGGV
+78 SRITGGV

-94 EVLTGLGTEI
+94 EVLTGLGVQI
-104 ERTADGFLVRGGLPY
+104 ERTSDGFVVRGGGLPY

-167 ALSAMGIELSSANAT
+167 ALTAMGIELSSENAT

-187 APRRPRGGRVSIA
+187 APKRPRGGRVSIA
-200 GTLSQWISGLL
+200 GTLSQWISGLI
-211 IVAPFASGPTTIEV
+211 IVAPFATGPTTIEV

-230 EQPYVELTVNMMRDF
+230 ERPYVELTVNMMREF
-245 GLEVGVSDDWRRF
+245 GLEVEVSDDWRRF

-267 PAEVTLP
+267 PAEITLP

-294 FFHGVTEIDGSR
+294 LFHGVHEIDGAR

-318 AAMGLPME
+318 AEMGLPME

-357 PVLSTMGQFA
+357 PVLSTIGQFA

-372 FSNVAH
+372 FVNVAH

-406 LVVRGISGELTGS
+406 LVVRGIEGDLTGS

-424 NDHRVHMSLAVAASR
+424 NDHRVHMSLSVAASR

-453 ISYPGFLEDMRGIG
+453 ISYPGFLDDMRGIG
-467 LDLSIEDDRERTPVG
+467 LDLSIEDDRERSAAG
-482 APVDAGE
+482 APVATGE
-489 AKGGQRAVESIA
+489 ADAGQRAVESIA
-501 IDQAAEISIVDW
+501 IDQAAEIPIVDW
-513 VGRWARERPG
+513 VGRWARERPD

-529 TRAGGTRVWTWEELD
+529 VRAGETRVWTWAELD
-544 QEADKAAAL
+544 AEADKAAAL

-607 SKARVLVVADE
+607 SGARVLVVAEE
-618 FRGRKHA
+618 FRGRRHA
-625 EEAAAMLTGN
+625 EEVAGMLV
-635 EDVDGPKSADI
+635 EPHDDGPLP
-646 ERFSAHQHG
+646 
-655 VEHVIVVGSAGTPV
+655 VEHVIVVGGDGVPV
-669 LPKTEG
+669 LPKTDG
-675 VRWHD
+675 ARWHD
-680 FAAAVARQT
+680 FTAAVAGQE
-689 PDTAAIVARKP
+689 PDHEAIAARKP

-745 TIFIPTPLA
+745 TIYIPTPLA

-768 LGSTQVIQDVWDARR
+768 LGSTQVIQDVWDAHR
-783 GAAALR
+783 GARALR

-801 FLADLVRVVEAG
+801 FLADLVRVVESG
-813 EEVAP
+813 EEEAP

-825 VTGAAVPRALAERA
+825 ATGAAVPRALAERA
-839 TTVLSAAVCGAWGS
+839 TTVLGAAVGGAWGS

-860 LAAPGDD
+860 LFGPGDE
-867 PAKVWGTD
+867 PSRQWGTD

-889 SDQVLGPG
+889 SDQLLGPG

-914 DRPDLTAAAMTADG
+914 GRPDLSAAAMTADG

-933 DLATIDGDGYLRL
+933 DLATIDSDGFLRL

-967 QLMHEHPAVAEVAIV
+967 QLLHEHAAVAEVAIV

-999 DPDFEGGLGLAEV
+999 DPDRLGGSDFGLAEV
-1012 REWLDSQEMSKHYWP
+1012 REHLDAAEVSKHYWP
-1027 ERVEV
+1027 ERVE
-1032 IEAMPRTP
+1032 ILAEMPRTP
-1040 SGKIQKFVLRER
+1040 SGKIQKFILRER

-1058 QEPNPIPSETEEEP
+1058 EPQPTDKEP